1 MQNTTA
7 NYKLEINKP
16 SREFE
21 CKITIGNNI
30 YNNDEL
36 VNLTLEHTQPQ
47 EGFSIGDTISQS
59 LDLTLL
65 NRGDIIYSTSQIKV
79 EIGLKIGSTIEYIL
93 MGIFNIDDIEKTDY
107 TTKFTAY
114 DNMIKFETPYFS
126 SLGDKPT
133 LKQVVNELSKITGI
147 EFIGSL
153 PNYTVSKLG
162 GFTCREVLSYVASI
176 CGGNAVITR
185 DGKFTIK
192 SLSEIKKSIDGN
204 NYFDYKR
211 EEVKYKIGKI
221 SCQIDENNI
230 LYKGSTGTD
239 SMELGFENPWVTETI
254 LNDVYNKLNGLSYLG
269 YSMKWQGDLSLDP
282 YDIVTVTDIKN
293 VIRKIPILSQKIS
306 YTGGLTSEIGA
317 KGETKN
323 KNSFSNSGSIVNKVN
338 RAIIEQAIIKEALI
352 EKANIKDVE
361 AVSIRTQILEAK
373 TAKIEEAIIDV
384 AHISDLNA
392 INANIQNL
400 IATDAKFNNALINKA
415 DITEL
420 NAVVG
425 NINIINS
432 ELANIKTLV
441 NGNLSSENIQA
452 GGITS
457 DKLTIANGFITNAM
471 IANLDVSKINAGNIS
486 TNKFRIVSDNGGI
499 EIVGATQQFKDKNNK
514 IRIQMGQDAK
524 GNFNF
529 ILRGEDGTTTLIDH
543 TGIKEKAIADNLI
556 KGNMVATDAIG
567 EKQINYSSLITGL
580 NKDTNTQLIKASK
593 VAIDF
598 VGQSLEV
605 AFNSL
610 KNQADNA
617 KLLIENH
624 STTIGVMQGQINT
637 AINNTQIVKDGK
649 TILLK
654 DDYNRTVSKVD
665 SINSTIGT
673 HTTKINELTG
683 NITSVDTKV
692 NSIQRDLEGTKSTVS
707 SHTNLIDGLNS
718 KVSTQGSSIEQLKNQ
733 ITLKVNSTELT
744 TMKNELIGKIDSIE
758 IGGRNTLLNA
768 TGNLGNTNHWS
779 NVVLDINKKVEGC
792 NSFKITR
799 NNFANGNARYQGS
812 QTIDLS
818 RLSLK
823 ANDYITLSG
832 WVYVDSSINL
842 TGSSNEFAFRNYYN
856 SSSSFE
862 DLCVFKYTNVQ
873 KNTWTKFS
881 VTSKVTKDSYKAGA
895 LLLSISANGLIYV
908 SKLKL
913 EKGSKATDFT
923 LAPED
928 VDSAIGTKANKTDV
942 YVKSEVYTKA
952 QTDSAINIAKDS
964 INLGV
969 SQTYET
975 KTNVTSKI
983 NTAKTEA
990 VNTSKSYADN
1000 KKAEAIVQAGK
1011 DADSKVNSAKTELN
1025 NKIDL
1030 KASKTDVY
1038 TKSETYTKTET
1049 DSKIKVAKD
1058 EINLSV
1064 SNNYETKTNVENK
1077 LSNITT
1083 TLTNK
1088 IDGIQV
1094 GGTNIATET
1103 NKGVT
1108 GWGWGL
1114 QTGGKTITEVTEN
1127 GIRCCKMVRDSVAS
1141 TGWSFINYSRIGRN
1155 KYLPN
1160 RKYTVSF
1167 EVKASVVTS
1176 FYVGL
1181 KEGNSSNPLTG
1192 DTKTGNTVANTWTK
1206 LSATITTLSTLPS
1219 STSQVLYLNGMNSG
1233 TGVTYIFRNLVITE
1247 GTKATS
1253 WSPAPEDVQA
1263 SIDLKAEKTDVYSKS
1278 EVYTKSQTDSAINV
1292 AKDSINLGVSQ
1303 TYETKSNVTSKVNS
1317 AKTEAIN
1324 SAVATSKSYAD
1335 TKKAEAIST
1344 ASADTT
1350 NKVNSAKTELN
1361 TKIDGIQI
1369 GGRNLF
1375 LKSNIDQYGL
1385 GNWIGNSGGI
1395 GKVEGTFIDGTKTIK
1410 ITGYSGIQYNSFIKL
1425 KRNTTYVYSM
1435 MMKSS
1440 GSMIVNSSN
1449 PLHMWLNTS
1458 ETGGQH
1464 LEKVISASGKLEANK
1479 WTKVWVVF
1487 ETPNTQDVYYMKP
1500 FVYGID
1506 TNTVYISKVQ
1516 IEEGTKPTDWTP
1528 APEDIDSVIG
1538 TKANKTDVYA
1548 KSEVYTKDQT
1558 DSAIKVA
1565 KDEINLGVKNT
1576 YETKTNVENKISTA
1590 VNNVQIGGRNLAIGT
1605 SDSWKSAS
1613 GFSGETN
1620 YCVFRHVINT
1630 KTLNVGDR
1638 LTVSFMFKCE
1648 NLTNN
1653 NTARVIRIQGSGDV
1667 TGWNSGA
1674 FNSYNIPL
1682 DYSKPT
1688 QEIKINYT
1696 ITITADHLKNSKWNI
1711 NFRTDYITGGTIYLK
1726 ELLAEKGTK
1735 ASSWT
1740 PAPEDVDSAIDKK
1753 ANIVDVYKK
1762 SETYTKSETDSAIK
1776 VAKDNINLSVSQ
1788 TYETKTNVTSKV
1800 NTAKTEAVNTSKSYA
1815 DTKKTEAINSA
1826 NATTTE
1832 KLKSYSTT
1840 AQMNSAIQVA
1850 KDSITNTVS
1859 STYAK
1864 KADVESTYATKSS
1877 LTQTANNITASF
1889 KATGGYNLI
1898 ANSTGY
1904 NGTNL
1909 WSSTGATM
1917 GTAINNKIGGAT
1929 NKYMYLDNGTKT
1941 TESFAFSKRFK
1952 LKANTKY
1959 TLSGWFHNFT
1969 KCPSFDVF
1977 LLSST
1982 SVAQSDTGTSYTNA
1996 QTLIDA
2002 QNTSGSWKKF
2012 SVTFTTPASVISGY
2026 IRIDNNGY
2034 NSSGTNSNRVHWSA
2048 LMLNEG
2054 EEQPWSPHPDEI
2066 YNGSTVID
2074 ASGVTI
2080 NNGALTV
2087 KNKSGTTVLSG
2098 DSNGNLDITG
2108 TVKSQRGNMYVSL
2121 DYGGLTFQS
2130 AHNNEQLLRME
2141 TTSFTSNK
2149 DINGVDLNLAKQ
2161 GEYISFNHINKENL
2175 NNGWS
2180 SSDGRY
2186 NFMDFWSKDTT
2197 LGSKTYKKGIN
2208 VNSPMYVNKGLKLY
2222 SGTNFYADIDGAIS
2236 WNNGTGTVSNLL
2248 GMYGDNGAV
2257 LGYKSGESFNARF
2270 LVTEDSHPG
2279 TGDNLISW
2287 GNYNFNGY
2295 TFHNA
2300 NIVAKSLSVQGSK
2313 NCLQET
2319 KSYGARLINAYE
2331 TAEYYFGDIGFGQIN
2346 EEGVCYVDI
2355 DDVFLECVNTDA
2367 QYHVFTQIYN
2377 GKITSIERYK
2387 TYFIVKGEQNTEFS
2401 WELKAKRKGYEI
2413 NRLDLPDIETQGD
2426 EIDIF
2431 SFENEIETDEEDL
2444 MKELT
2449 FELENL
2455 LLKEHE
2461 KDE

>member
-153 PNYTVSKLG
+153 PNYTVSKLE

-176 CGGNAVITR
+176 CGGNAFITR
-185 DGKFTIK
+185 EGKFTIK

-269 YSMKWQGDLSLDP
+269 YSMKWQGDLSLDL

-323 KNSFSNSGSIVNKVN
+323 KNSFSSSGSIVNKVN

-384 AHISDLNA
+384 AHISDLNT

-400 IATDAKFNNALINKA
+400 IANDVKINNALINKA

-499 EIVGATQQFKDKNNK
+499 EIIGATQQFKDKNNK

-779 NVVLDINKKVEGC
+779 NVVLDTNKKVEGC

-928 VDSAIGTKANKTDV
+928 VDSEIGTKANKTDV
-942 YVKSEVYTKA
+942 YVKSEVYTKS

-975 KTNVTSKI
+975 KSNVESKI
-983 NTAKTEA
+983 TTAVNNVQVGGRNLAQGTSNIYTTAYSSFSGGTNTCPSLAKVLTDGLVVGDTVTVKLIYKYTNIVATSGQTAKCWIQGYGNSTIWNGGTFNSSAQKVLSGSGEHTFLYSFKITPEHLK
-990 VNTSKSYADN
+990 NSSWGTSIRHDYVQSGSVQWKMFKVEKGNKATDWTPAPEDIDSVIGTKANKSDVYV
-1000 KKAEAIVQAGK
+1000 KSE
-1011 DADSKVNSAKTELN
+1011 
-1025 NKIDL
+1025 
-1030 KASKTDVY
+1030 VY
-1038 TKSETYTKTET
+1038 TKAQT
-1049 DSKIKVAKD
+1049 DSAIKVAKD
-1058 EINLSV
+1058 SIELGVKNT
-1064 SNNYETKTNVENK
+1064 YETKTNVENK
-1077 LSNITT
+1077 IT
-1083 TLTNK
+1083 N
-1088 IDGIQV
+1088 
-1094 GGTNIATET
+1094 A
-1103 NKGVT
+1103 
-1108 GWGWGL
+1108 
-1114 QTGGKTITEVTEN
+1114 
-1127 GIRCCKMVRDSVAS
+1127 
-1141 TGWSFINYSRIGRN
+1141 
-1155 KYLPN
+1155 
-1160 RKYTVSF
+1160 
-1167 EVKASVVTS
+1167 
-1176 FYVGL
+1176 
-1181 KEGNSSNPLTG
+1181 
-1192 DTKTGNTVANTWTK
+1192 
-1206 LSATITTLSTLPS
+1206 
-1219 STSQVLYLNGMNSG
+1219 
-1233 TGVTYIFRNLVITE
+1233 
-1247 GTKATS
+1247 
-1253 WSPAPEDVQA
+1253 
-1263 SIDLKAEKTDVYSKS
+1263 
-1278 EVYTKSQTDSAINV
+1278 
-1292 AKDSINLGVSQ
+1292 
-1303 TYETKSNVTSKVNS
+1303 VNS
-1317 AKTEAIN
+1317 
-1324 SAVATSKSYAD
+1324 
-1335 TKKAEAIST
+1335 
-1344 ASADTT
+1344 
-1350 NKVNSAKTELN
+1350 
-1361 TKIDGIQI
+1361 IQL

-1385 GNWIGNSGGI
+1385 GNWIGNGGGI

-1410 ITGYSGIQYNSFIKL
+1410 VTGYSGIQYNSFIKL

-1464 LEKVISASGKLEANK
+1464 LEKVISASGNLEANK

-1500 FVYGID
+1500 FVYGIN

-1516 IEEGTKPTDWTP
+1516 IEEGTKCTDWTP
-1528 APEDIDSVIG
+1528 APEDIDSVIDS
-1538 TKANKTDVYA
+1538 KANKTDVYI
-1548 KSEVYTKDQT
+1548 KSEVYTKVQT
-1558 DSAIKVA
+1558 DSAINVA
-1565 KDEINLGVKNT
+1565 KDSINLSVSGT
-1576 YETKTNVENKISTA
+1576 YETKTNVESKI
-1590 VNNVQIGGRNLAIGT
+1590 
-1605 SDSWKSAS
+1605 
-1613 GFSGETN
+1613 
-1620 YCVFRHVINT
+1620 
-1630 KTLNVGDR
+1630 
-1638 LTVSFMFKCE
+1638 
-1648 NLTNN
+1648 
-1653 NTARVIRIQGSGDV
+1653 
-1667 TGWNSGA
+1667 
-1674 FNSYNIPL
+1674 
-1682 DYSKPT
+1682 
-1688 QEIKINYT
+1688 
-1696 ITITADHLKNSKWNI
+1696 
-1711 NFRTDYITGGTIYLK
+1711 
-1726 ELLAEKGTK
+1726 
-1735 ASSWT
+1735 
-1740 PAPEDVDSAIDKK
+1740 
-1753 ANIVDVYKK
+1753 
-1762 SETYTKSETDSAIK
+1762 
-1776 VAKDNINLSVSQ
+1776 
-1788 TYETKTNVTSKV
+1788 
-1800 NTAKTEAVNTSKSYA
+1800 NTAKAN
-1815 DTKKTEAINSA
+1815 AINSA
-1826 NATTTE
+1826 KSYTDGQITTVNKTITNKVSEIKATT
-1832 KLKSYSTT
+1832 
-1840 AQMNSAIQVA
+1840 
-1850 KDSITNTVS
+1850 DSISQKVS
-1859 STYAK
+1859 
-1864 KADVESTYATKSS
+1864 
-1877 LTQTANNITASF
+1877 
-1889 KATGGYNLI
+1889 
-1898 ANSTGY
+1898 
-1904 NGTNL
+1904 
-1909 WSSTGATM
+1909 
-1917 GTAINNKIGGAT
+1917 
-1929 NKYMYLDNGTKT
+1929 T
-1941 TESFAFSKRFK
+1941 TESKI
-1952 LKANTKY
+1952 T
-1959 TLSGWFHNFT
+1959 
-1969 KCPSFDVF
+1969 
-1977 LLSST
+1977 
-1982 SVAQSDTGTSYTNA
+1982 
-1996 QTLIDA
+1996 
-2002 QNTSGSWKKF
+2002 
-2012 SVTFTTPASVISGY
+2012 
-2026 IRIDNNGY
+2026 
-2034 NSSGTNSNRVHWSA
+2034 
-2048 LMLNEG
+2048 
-2054 EEQPWSPHPDEI
+2054 
-2066 YNGSTVID
+2066 
-2074 ASGVTI
+2074 TI
-2080 NNGALTV
+2080 NNNISGLTNRV
-2087 KNKSGTTVLSG
+2087 STAESKLTATSLTTTISSAISGGTSSISTTQFVMDKNGLTIKNGGLTIQNKAGTTVLNS
-2098 DSNGNLDITG
+2098 DTNGNLIFTG
-2108 TVKSQRGNMYVSL
+2108 TAKSQSGARWVGL
-2121 DYGGLTFQS
+2121 DSGGITFQDS
-2130 AHNNEQLLRME
+2130 QKNEQMLRIAISYFNE
-2141 TTSFTSNK
+2141 NR
-2149 DINGVDLNLAKQ
+2149 DINGVNLSLAKY
-2161 GEYISFNHINKENL
+2161 GDYIRISHIDKADL
-2175 NNGWS
+2175 TTGWS
-2180 SSDGRY
+2180 SSNTQY
-2186 NFMDFWSKDTT
+2186 NFMDFWSSDQIVD
-2197 LGSKTYKKGIN
+2197 GVAYKKGIN
-2208 VNSPMYVNKGLKLY
+2208 VYAPMYINKRLKLY
-2222 SGTNFYADIDGAIS
+2222 SGTNFLSEIDGAIS
-2236 WNNGTGTVSNLL
+2236 WNNGTGTINNLL

-2257 LGYKSGESFNARF
+2257 LGYKSGDSFNARF
-2270 LVTEDSHPG
+2270 LVSEVSHPG

-2287 GNYNFNGY
+2287 GNYNGNGY
-2295 TFHNA
+2295 TIHNF

-2331 TAEYYFGDIGFGQIN
+2331 TAEYFFGDLGFGKIN

-2401 WELKAKRKGYEI
+2401 WELKAKRKGYET

-2426 EIDIF
+2426 EIDPF

-2461 KDE
+2461 EDE

>member
-317 KGETKN
+317 KGESKN
-323 KNSFSNSGSIVNKVN
+323 KNNFSSSGSTTNKVN
-338 RAIIEQAIIKEALI
+338 RAVIEQAIIKEALI

-400 IATDAKFNNALINKA
+400 TANDVKINNALINKA

-420 NAVVG
+420 NAVIG

-457 DKLTIANGFITNAM
+457 DKLTIANGFITNSM

-514 IRIQMGQDAK
+514 VRIQMGQDAK

-779 NVVLDINKKVEGC
+779 NVVLDTNKKVEGC

-873 KNTWTKFS
+873 KNIWTKFS

-895 LLLSISANGLIYV
+895 LLLNISANGLIYV

-928 VDSAIGTKANKTDV
+928 IDSVIGTKANKTDV
-942 YVKSEVYTKA
+942 YA
-952 QTDSAINIAKDS
+952 
-964 INLGV
+964 
-969 SQTYET
+969 
-975 KTNVTSKI
+975 
-983 NTAKTEA
+983 
-990 VNTSKSYADN
+990 
-1000 KKAEAIVQAGK
+1000 
-1011 DADSKVNSAKTELN
+1011 
-1025 NKIDL
+1025 
-1030 KASKTDVY
+1030 
-1038 TKSETYTKTET
+1038 
-1049 DSKIKVAKD
+1049 
-1058 EINLSV
+1058 
-1064 SNNYETKTNVENK
+1064 
-1077 LSNITT
+1077 
-1083 TLTNK
+1083 
-1088 IDGIQV
+1088 
-1094 GGTNIATET
+1094 
-1103 NKGVT
+1103 
-1108 GWGWGL
+1108 
-1114 QTGGKTITEVTEN
+1114 
-1127 GIRCCKMVRDSVAS
+1127 
-1141 TGWSFINYSRIGRN
+1141 
-1155 KYLPN
+1155 
-1160 RKYTVSF
+1160 
-1167 EVKASVVTS
+1167 
-1176 FYVGL
+1176 
-1181 KEGNSSNPLTG
+1181 
-1192 DTKTGNTVANTWTK
+1192 
-1206 LSATITTLSTLPS
+1206 
-1219 STSQVLYLNGMNSG
+1219 
-1233 TGVTYIFRNLVITE
+1233 
-1247 GTKATS
+1247 
-1253 WSPAPEDVQA
+1253 
-1263 SIDLKAEKTDVYSKS
+1263 KS

-1303 TYETKSNVTSKVNS
+1303 TYETKTNVTSKVNT
-1317 AKTEAIN
+1317 AKTEAVN

-1344 ASADTT
+1344 ASTDAT

-1361 TKIDGIQI
+1361 TAI
-1369 GGRNLF
+1369 
-1375 LKSNIDQYGL
+1375 
-1385 GNWIGNSGGI
+1385 
-1395 GKVEGTFIDGTKTIK
+1395 
-1410 ITGYSGIQYNSFIKL
+1410 
-1425 KRNTTYVYSM
+1425 
-1435 MMKSS
+1435 
-1440 GSMIVNSSN
+1440 
-1449 PLHMWLNTS
+1449 
-1458 ETGGQH
+1458 
-1464 LEKVISASGKLEANK
+1464 NK
-1479 WTKVWVVF
+1479 
-1487 ETPNTQDVYYMKP
+1487 
-1500 FVYGID
+1500 
-1506 TNTVYISKVQ
+1506 
-1516 IEEGTKPTDWTP
+1516 
-1528 APEDIDSVIG
+1528 
-1538 TKANKTDVYA
+1538 KANSTDVYT
-1548 KSEVYTKDQT
+1548 KTEVYTKAQT

-1630 KTLNVGDR
+1630 KTLSVGDR

-1735 ASSWT
+1735 ASSWI

-1762 SETYTKSETDSAIK
+1762 SETYTKSETDSKINI
-1776 VAKDNINLSVSQ
+1776 AKDQINLSVSG
-1788 TYETKTNVTSKV
+1788 TYETKTNVESKI
-1800 NTAKTEAVNTSKSYA
+1800 NTAKAN
-1815 DTKKTEAINSA
+1815 AINSA
-1826 NATTTE
+1826 KSYTDGQITTVNKTITNKVSEIKATT
-1832 KLKSYSTT
+1832 
-1840 AQMNSAIQVA
+1840 
-1850 KDSITNTVS
+1850 DSISQKVS
-1859 STYAK
+1859 
-1864 KADVESTYATKSS
+1864 
-1877 LTQTANNITASF
+1877 
-1889 KATGGYNLI
+1889 
-1898 ANSTGY
+1898 
-1904 NGTNL
+1904 
-1909 WSSTGATM
+1909 
-1917 GTAINNKIGGAT
+1917 
-1929 NKYMYLDNGTKT
+1929 T
-1941 TESFAFSKRFK
+1941 TESKI
-1952 LKANTKY
+1952 T
-1959 TLSGWFHNFT
+1959 
-1969 KCPSFDVF
+1969 
-1977 LLSST
+1977 
-1982 SVAQSDTGTSYTNA
+1982 
-1996 QTLIDA
+1996 
-2002 QNTSGSWKKF
+2002 
-2012 SVTFTTPASVISGY
+2012 
-2026 IRIDNNGY
+2026 
-2034 NSSGTNSNRVHWSA
+2034 
-2048 LMLNEG
+2048 
-2054 EEQPWSPHPDEI
+2054 
-2066 YNGSTVID
+2066 
-2074 ASGVTI
+2074 TI
-2080 NNGALTV
+2080 NNNISGLTNRV
-2087 KNKSGTTVLSG
+2087 STAESKLTATSLTTTISSAISGGTSSISTTQFVMDKNGLTIKNGGLTIQNKAGTTVLNS
-2098 DSNGNLDITG
+2098 DTNGNLIFTG
-2108 TVKSQRGNMYVSL
+2108 TAKSQSGARWVGL
-2121 DYGGLTFQS
+2121 DSGGITFQDS
-2130 AHNNEQLLRME
+2130 QKNEQMLRIAISYFNE
-2141 TTSFTSNK
+2141 NR
-2149 DINGVDLNLAKQ
+2149 DINGVNLSLAKY
-2161 GEYISFNHINKENL
+2161 GDYIRISHIDKADL
-2175 NNGWS
+2175 TTGWS
-2180 SSDGRY
+2180 SSNTQY
-2186 NFMDFWSKDTT
+2186 NFMDFWSSDQIVD
-2197 LGSKTYKKGIN
+2197 GVAYKKGIN
-2208 VNSPMYVNKGLKLY
+2208 VYAPMYIHKRLKLY
-2222 SGTNFYADIDGAIS
+2222 SGTNFLSEIDGAIS
-2236 WNNGTGTVSNLL
+2236 WNNGTGTVNNLL

-2257 LGYKSGESFNARF
+2257 LGYKSGDSFNARF
-2270 LVTEDSHPG
+2270 LVSEVSHPG

-2287 GNYNFNGY
+2287 GNYNGNGY
-2295 TFHNA
+2295 TLHNF

-2331 TAEYYFGDIGFGQIN
+2331 TAEYFFGDLGFGKIN

-2461 KDE
+2461 EDE

>member
-7 NYKLEINKP
+7 DYKLEINKP
-16 SREFE
+16 SRSFE

-30 YNNDEL
+30 YTNEDL
-36 VNLTLEHTQPQ
+36 VNLTLEYTQPQ
-47 EGFSIGDTISQS
+47 EGFAIGNTISQS

-79 EIGLKIGSTIEYIL
+79 EIGLKIAAKIEYIL

-126 SLGDKPT
+126 ILGDKPT

-153 PNYTVSKLG
+153 PNYTVSKLE

-317 KGETKN
+317 KGESKN
-323 KNSFSNSGSIVNKVN
+323 KNNFSSSGSTTNKVN
-338 RAIIEQAIIKEALI
+338 RAVIEQAIIKEALI

-400 IATDAKFNNALINKA
+400 IANDVKINNALINKA

-514 IRIQMGQDAK
+514 VRIQMGQDAK

-692 NSIQRDLEGTKSTVS
+692 NSVQRDLEGTKSTVS
-707 SHTNLIDGLNS
+707 NHTNLIDGLNS

-768 TGNLGNTNHWS
+768 IGNLGNTNYWS
-779 NVVLDINKKVEGC
+779 NVVLDTNKKVEGC

-799 NNFANGNARYQGS
+799 NNFVNGNARYQGS

-862 DLCVFKYTNVQ
+862 DLCVFKYANVQ

-928 VDSAIGTKANKTDV
+928 IDSVIGTKANKTDV
-942 YVKSEVYTKA
+942 YA
-952 QTDSAINIAKDS
+952 
-964 INLGV
+964 
-969 SQTYET
+969 
-975 KTNVTSKI
+975 
-983 NTAKTEA
+983 
-990 VNTSKSYADN
+990 
-1000 KKAEAIVQAGK
+1000 
-1011 DADSKVNSAKTELN
+1011 
-1025 NKIDL
+1025 
-1030 KASKTDVY
+1030 
-1038 TKSETYTKTET
+1038 
-1049 DSKIKVAKD
+1049 
-1058 EINLSV
+1058 
-1064 SNNYETKTNVENK
+1064 
-1077 LSNITT
+1077 
-1083 TLTNK
+1083 
-1088 IDGIQV
+1088 
-1094 GGTNIATET
+1094 
-1103 NKGVT
+1103 
-1108 GWGWGL
+1108 
-1114 QTGGKTITEVTEN
+1114 
-1127 GIRCCKMVRDSVAS
+1127 
-1141 TGWSFINYSRIGRN
+1141 
-1155 KYLPN
+1155 
-1160 RKYTVSF
+1160 
-1167 EVKASVVTS
+1167 
-1176 FYVGL
+1176 
-1181 KEGNSSNPLTG
+1181 
-1192 DTKTGNTVANTWTK
+1192 
-1206 LSATITTLSTLPS
+1206 
-1219 STSQVLYLNGMNSG
+1219 
-1233 TGVTYIFRNLVITE
+1233 
-1247 GTKATS
+1247 
-1253 WSPAPEDVQA
+1253 
-1263 SIDLKAEKTDVYSKS
+1263 KS

-1303 TYETKSNVTSKVNS
+1303 TYETKTNVTSKVNT
-1317 AKTEAIN
+1317 AKTEAVN

-1344 ASADTT
+1344 ASTDAT

-1361 TKIDGIQI
+1361 TAI
-1369 GGRNLF
+1369 
-1375 LKSNIDQYGL
+1375 
-1385 GNWIGNSGGI
+1385 
-1395 GKVEGTFIDGTKTIK
+1395 
-1410 ITGYSGIQYNSFIKL
+1410 
-1425 KRNTTYVYSM
+1425 
-1435 MMKSS
+1435 
-1440 GSMIVNSSN
+1440 
-1449 PLHMWLNTS
+1449 
-1458 ETGGQH
+1458 
-1464 LEKVISASGKLEANK
+1464 NK
-1479 WTKVWVVF
+1479 
-1487 ETPNTQDVYYMKP
+1487 
-1500 FVYGID
+1500 
-1506 TNTVYISKVQ
+1506 
-1516 IEEGTKPTDWTP
+1516 
-1528 APEDIDSVIG
+1528 
-1538 TKANKTDVYA
+1538 KANSTDVYT
-1548 KSEVYTKDQT
+1548 KTEVYTKAQT

-1630 KTLNVGDR
+1630 KTLSVGDR

-1735 ASSWT
+1735 ASSWI

-1762 SETYTKSETDSAIK
+1762 SETYTKSETDSKINI
-1776 VAKDNINLSVSQ
+1776 AKDQINLSVSG
-1788 TYETKTNVTSKV
+1788 TYETKTNVESKI
-1800 NTAKTEAVNTSKSYA
+1800 NTAKAN
-1815 DTKKTEAINSA
+1815 AINSA
-1826 NATTTE
+1826 KSYTDGQITTVNKTITNKVSEIKATT
-1832 KLKSYSTT
+1832 
-1840 AQMNSAIQVA
+1840 
-1850 KDSITNTVS
+1850 DSIYQKVS
-1859 STYAK
+1859 
-1864 KADVESTYATKSS
+1864 
-1877 LTQTANNITASF
+1877 
-1889 KATGGYNLI
+1889 
-1898 ANSTGY
+1898 
-1904 NGTNL
+1904 
-1909 WSSTGATM
+1909 
-1917 GTAINNKIGGAT
+1917 
-1929 NKYMYLDNGTKT
+1929 T
-1941 TESFAFSKRFK
+1941 TESKI
-1952 LKANTKY
+1952 T
-1959 TLSGWFHNFT
+1959 
-1969 KCPSFDVF
+1969 
-1977 LLSST
+1977 
-1982 SVAQSDTGTSYTNA
+1982 
-1996 QTLIDA
+1996 
-2002 QNTSGSWKKF
+2002 
-2012 SVTFTTPASVISGY
+2012 
-2026 IRIDNNGY
+2026 
-2034 NSSGTNSNRVHWSA
+2034 
-2048 LMLNEG
+2048 
-2054 EEQPWSPHPDEI
+2054 
-2066 YNGSTVID
+2066 
-2074 ASGVTI
+2074 TI
-2080 NNGALTV
+2080 NNNISGLTNRV
-2087 KNKSGTTVLSG
+2087 STAESKLTATSLTTTISSAISGGTSSISTTQFVMDKNGLTIKNGGLIIQNKAGTTVLNS
-2098 DSNGNLDITG
+2098 DTNGNLIFTG
-2108 TVKSQRGNMYVSL
+2108 TAKSQSGARWVGL
-2121 DYGGLTFQS
+2121 DSGGITFQDS
-2130 AHNNEQLLRME
+2130 QKNEQMLRIAISYFNE
-2141 TTSFTSNK
+2141 NR
-2149 DINGVDLNLAKQ
+2149 DINGVNLSLAKY
-2161 GEYISFNHINKENL
+2161 GDYIRISHIDKADL
-2175 NNGWS
+2175 TTGWS
-2180 SSDGRY
+2180 SSNTQY
-2186 NFMDFWSKDTT
+2186 NFMDFWSSDQIVD
-2197 LGSKTYKKGIN
+2197 GVAYKKGIN
-2208 VNSPMYVNKGLKLY
+2208 VYAPMYINKRLKLY
-2222 SGTNFYADIDGAIS
+2222 SGTNFLSEIDGAIS
-2236 WNNGTGTVSNLL
+2236 WNNGTGTVNNLL

-2257 LGYKSGESFNARF
+2257 LGYKSGDSFNARF
-2270 LVTEDSHPG
+2270 LVSEVSHPG

-2287 GNYNFNGY
+2287 GNYNGNGY
-2295 TFHNA
+2295 TLHNF

-2331 TAEYYFGDIGFGQIN
+2331 TAEYFFGDLGFGKIN

-2367 QYHVFTQIYN
+2367 KYHVFTQIYN

-2461 KDE
+2461 EDE

>member
-153 PNYTVSKLG
+153 PNYTVSKLE

-352 EKANIKDVE
+352 EKANIKEVE

-514 IRIQMGQDAK
+514 VRIQMGQDAK

-567 EKQINYSSLITGL
+567 EKQINYSSLIIGL

-692 NSIQRDLEGTKSTVS
+692 NSVQRDLEGTKSTVS
-707 SHTNLIDGLNS
+707 NHTNLIDGLNS

-744 TMKNELIGKIDSIE
+744 TMKNDLIGKIDSIE

-779 NVVLDINKKVEGC
+779 NVVLDTNKKVEGC

-928 VDSAIGTKANKTDV
+928 IDSVIGTKANKTDV
-942 YVKSEVYTKA
+942 YA
-952 QTDSAINIAKDS
+952 
-964 INLGV
+964 
-969 SQTYET
+969 
-975 KTNVTSKI
+975 
-983 NTAKTEA
+983 
-990 VNTSKSYADN
+990 
-1000 KKAEAIVQAGK
+1000 
-1011 DADSKVNSAKTELN
+1011 
-1025 NKIDL
+1025 
-1030 KASKTDVY
+1030 
-1038 TKSETYTKTET
+1038 
-1049 DSKIKVAKD
+1049 
-1058 EINLSV
+1058 
-1064 SNNYETKTNVENK
+1064 
-1077 LSNITT
+1077 
-1083 TLTNK
+1083 
-1088 IDGIQV
+1088 
-1094 GGTNIATET
+1094 
-1103 NKGVT
+1103 
-1108 GWGWGL
+1108 
-1114 QTGGKTITEVTEN
+1114 
-1127 GIRCCKMVRDSVAS
+1127 
-1141 TGWSFINYSRIGRN
+1141 
-1155 KYLPN
+1155 
-1160 RKYTVSF
+1160 
-1167 EVKASVVTS
+1167 
-1176 FYVGL
+1176 
-1181 KEGNSSNPLTG
+1181 
-1192 DTKTGNTVANTWTK
+1192 
-1206 LSATITTLSTLPS
+1206 
-1219 STSQVLYLNGMNSG
+1219 
-1233 TGVTYIFRNLVITE
+1233 
-1247 GTKATS
+1247 
-1253 WSPAPEDVQA
+1253 
-1263 SIDLKAEKTDVYSKS
+1263 KS

-1303 TYETKSNVTSKVNS
+1303 TYETKTNVTSKVNT
-1317 AKTEAIN
+1317 AKTEAVN

-1344 ASADTT
+1344 ASTDAT
-1350 NKVNSAKTELN
+1350 NKVNYAKTELN
-1361 TKIDGIQI
+1361 TAI
-1369 GGRNLF
+1369 
-1375 LKSNIDQYGL
+1375 
-1385 GNWIGNSGGI
+1385 
-1395 GKVEGTFIDGTKTIK
+1395 
-1410 ITGYSGIQYNSFIKL
+1410 
-1425 KRNTTYVYSM
+1425 
-1435 MMKSS
+1435 
-1440 GSMIVNSSN
+1440 
-1449 PLHMWLNTS
+1449 
-1458 ETGGQH
+1458 
-1464 LEKVISASGKLEANK
+1464 NK
-1479 WTKVWVVF
+1479 
-1487 ETPNTQDVYYMKP
+1487 
-1500 FVYGID
+1500 
-1506 TNTVYISKVQ
+1506 
-1516 IEEGTKPTDWTP
+1516 
-1528 APEDIDSVIG
+1528 
-1538 TKANKTDVYA
+1538 KANSTDVYT
-1548 KSEVYTKDQT
+1548 KTEVYTKAQT

-1630 KTLNVGDR
+1630 KTLSVGDR

-1735 ASSWT
+1735 ASSWI

-1762 SETYTKSETDSAIK
+1762 SETYTKSETDSKINI
-1776 VAKDNINLSVSQ
+1776 AKDQINLSVSG
-1788 TYETKTNVTSKV
+1788 TYETKTNVESKI
-1800 NTAKTEAVNTSKSYA
+1800 NTAKAN
-1815 DTKKTEAINSA
+1815 AINSA
-1826 NATTTE
+1826 KSYTDGQITTVNKTITNKVSEIKATT
-1832 KLKSYSTT
+1832 
-1840 AQMNSAIQVA
+1840 
-1850 KDSITNTVS
+1850 DSISQKVS
-1859 STYAK
+1859 
-1864 KADVESTYATKSS
+1864 
-1877 LTQTANNITASF
+1877 
-1889 KATGGYNLI
+1889 
-1898 ANSTGY
+1898 
-1904 NGTNL
+1904 
-1909 WSSTGATM
+1909 
-1917 GTAINNKIGGAT
+1917 
-1929 NKYMYLDNGTKT
+1929 T
-1941 TESFAFSKRFK
+1941 TESKI
-1952 LKANTKY
+1952 T
-1959 TLSGWFHNFT
+1959 
-1969 KCPSFDVF
+1969 
-1977 LLSST
+1977 
-1982 SVAQSDTGTSYTNA
+1982 
-1996 QTLIDA
+1996 
-2002 QNTSGSWKKF
+2002 
-2012 SVTFTTPASVISGY
+2012 
-2026 IRIDNNGY
+2026 
-2034 NSSGTNSNRVHWSA
+2034 
-2048 LMLNEG
+2048 
-2054 EEQPWSPHPDEI
+2054 
-2066 YNGSTVID
+2066 
-2074 ASGVTI
+2074 TI
-2080 NNGALTV
+2080 NNNISGLTNRV
-2087 KNKSGTTVLSG
+2087 STAESKLTATSLTTTISSAISGGTSSISTTQFVMDKNGLTIKNGGLTIQNKAGTTVLNS
-2098 DSNGNLDITG
+2098 DTNGNLIFTG
-2108 TVKSQRGNMYVSL
+2108 TAKSQSGARWVGL
-2121 DYGGLTFQS
+2121 DSGGITFQDS
-2130 AHNNEQLLRME
+2130 QKNEQMLRIAISYFNE
-2141 TTSFTSNK
+2141 NR
-2149 DINGVDLNLAKQ
+2149 DINGVNLSLAKY
-2161 GEYISFNHINKENL
+2161 GDYIRISHIDKADL
-2175 NNGWS
+2175 TIGWS
-2180 SSDGRY
+2180 SSNTQY
-2186 NFMDFWSKDTT
+2186 NFMDFWSSDQIVD
-2197 LGSKTYKKGIN
+2197 GVAYKKGIN
-2208 VNSPMYVNKGLKLY
+2208 VYAPMYINKRLKLY
-2222 SGTNFYADIDGAIS
+2222 SGTNFLSEIDGAIS
-2236 WNNGTGTVSNLL
+2236 WNNGTGTINNLL

-2257 LGYKSGESFNARF
+2257 LGYKSGDSFNARF
-2270 LVTEDSHPG
+2270 LVSEVSHPG

-2287 GNYNFNGY
+2287 GNYNGNGY
-2295 TFHNA
+2295 TIHNF

-2331 TAEYYFGDIGFGQIN
+2331 TAEYFFGDLGFGKIN

-2401 WELKAKRKGYEI
+2401 WELKAKRKGYET

-2426 EIDIF
+2426 EIDPF

-2461 KDE
+2461 EDE

>member
-153 PNYTVSKLG
+153 PNYTVSKLE

-317 KGETKN
+317 KGESKN
-323 KNSFSNSGSIVNKVN
+323 KNNFSSSGSTTNKVN
-338 RAIIEQAIIKEALI
+338 RAVIEQAIIKEALI

-400 IATDAKFNNALINKA
+400 IANDVKINNALINKA

-499 EIVGATQQFKDKNNK
+499 EIVGSTQQFKDKNNK
-514 IRIQMGQDAK
+514 VRIQMGQDAK

-580 NKDTNTQLIKASK
+580 NKDTDTQLIKASK

-637 AINNTQIVKDGK
+637 VINNTQIVKDGK

-779 NVVLDINKKVEGC
+779 NVVLDTNKKVEGC

-928 VDSAIGTKANKTDV
+928 VDSEIGTKANKTDV
-942 YVKSEVYTKA
+942 YVKSEVYTKS

-975 KTNVTSKI
+975 KSNVESKI
-983 NTAKTEA
+983 TTA
-990 VNTSKSYADN
+990 VN
-1000 KKAEAIVQAGK
+1000 
-1011 DADSKVNSAKTELN
+1011 
-1025 NKIDL
+1025 
-1030 KASKTDVY
+1030 
-1038 TKSETYTKTET
+1038 
-1049 DSKIKVAKD
+1049 
-1058 EINLSV
+1058 
-1064 SNNYETKTNVENK
+1064 NV
-1077 LSNITT
+1077 
-1083 TLTNK
+1083 
-1088 IDGIQV
+1088 QV
-1094 GGTNIATET
+1094 GGRNLAQGTSNIYTTAYSSFSGGTNTCPSLAKVLTDGLVVGDTVTVKLIYKYTNIVATS
-1103 NKGVT
+1103 G
-1108 GWGWGL
+1108 
-1114 QTGGKTITEVTEN
+1114 QTAKCWIQG
-1127 GIRCCKMVRDSVAS
+1127 
-1141 TGWSFINYSRIGRN
+1141 Y
-1155 KYLPN
+1155 
-1160 RKYTVSF
+1160 
-1167 EVKASVVTS
+1167 
-1176 FYVGL
+1176 
-1181 KEGNSSNPLTG
+1181 GNSTIWNGGTFNSSAQKVLSGSGEHTFLYSFKITPEHLKNSSWGTSIRHDYVQSG
-1192 DTKTGNTVANTWTK
+1192 SVQWKMFKVEKGN
-1206 LSATITTLSTLPS
+1206 
-1219 STSQVLYLNGMNSG
+1219 
-1233 TGVTYIFRNLVITE
+1233 
-1247 GTKATS
+1247 KATD
-1253 WSPAPEDVQA
+1253 WIPAPED
-1263 SIDLKAEKTDVYSKS
+1263 IDSVIGTKANKSDVYVKS
-1278 EVYTKSQTDSAINV
+1278 EVYTKAQTDSAIKV
-1292 AKDSINLGVSQ
+1292 AKDSIELGVKN
-1303 TYETKSNVTSKVNS
+1303 TYETKTDVENKITNAVNS
-1317 AKTEAIN
+1317 
-1324 SAVATSKSYAD
+1324 
-1335 TKKAEAIST
+1335 
-1344 ASADTT
+1344 
-1350 NKVNSAKTELN
+1350 
-1361 TKIDGIQI
+1361 IQL

-1385 GNWIGNSGGI
+1385 GNWIGNGGGI

-1410 ITGYSGIQYNSFIKL
+1410 VTGYSGIQYNSFIKL

-1464 LEKVISASGKLEANK
+1464 LEKVISASGNLEANK

-1500 FVYGID
+1500 FVYGIN

-1516 IEEGTKPTDWTP
+1516 IEEGTKCTDWTP
-1528 APEDIDSVIG
+1528 APEDIDSVIDS
-1538 TKANKTDVYA
+1538 KANKTDVYT
-1548 KSEVYTKDQT
+1548 KSEVYTKVQT
-1558 DSAIKVA
+1558 DSAINVA
-1565 KDEINLGVKNT
+1565 KDSINLSVSGT
-1576 YETKTNVENKISTA
+1576 YETKTNVESKI
-1590 VNNVQIGGRNLAIGT
+1590 
-1605 SDSWKSAS
+1605 
-1613 GFSGETN
+1613 
-1620 YCVFRHVINT
+1620 
-1630 KTLNVGDR
+1630 
-1638 LTVSFMFKCE
+1638 
-1648 NLTNN
+1648 
-1653 NTARVIRIQGSGDV
+1653 
-1667 TGWNSGA
+1667 
-1674 FNSYNIPL
+1674 
-1682 DYSKPT
+1682 
-1688 QEIKINYT
+1688 
-1696 ITITADHLKNSKWNI
+1696 
-1711 NFRTDYITGGTIYLK
+1711 
-1726 ELLAEKGTK
+1726 
-1735 ASSWT
+1735 
-1740 PAPEDVDSAIDKK
+1740 
-1753 ANIVDVYKK
+1753 
-1762 SETYTKSETDSAIK
+1762 
-1776 VAKDNINLSVSQ
+1776 
-1788 TYETKTNVTSKV
+1788 
-1800 NTAKTEAVNTSKSYA
+1800 NTAKAN
-1815 DTKKTEAINSA
+1815 AINSA
-1826 NATTTE
+1826 KSYTDGQITTVNKTITNKVSEIKATT
-1832 KLKSYSTT
+1832 
-1840 AQMNSAIQVA
+1840 
-1850 KDSITNTVS
+1850 DSIYQKVS
-1859 STYAK
+1859 
-1864 KADVESTYATKSS
+1864 
-1877 LTQTANNITASF
+1877 
-1889 KATGGYNLI
+1889 
-1898 ANSTGY
+1898 
-1904 NGTNL
+1904 
-1909 WSSTGATM
+1909 
-1917 GTAINNKIGGAT
+1917 
-1929 NKYMYLDNGTKT
+1929 T
-1941 TESFAFSKRFK
+1941 TESKI
-1952 LKANTKY
+1952 T
-1959 TLSGWFHNFT
+1959 
-1969 KCPSFDVF
+1969 
-1977 LLSST
+1977 
-1982 SVAQSDTGTSYTNA
+1982 
-1996 QTLIDA
+1996 
-2002 QNTSGSWKKF
+2002 
-2012 SVTFTTPASVISGY
+2012 
-2026 IRIDNNGY
+2026 
-2034 NSSGTNSNRVHWSA
+2034 
-2048 LMLNEG
+2048 
-2054 EEQPWSPHPDEI
+2054 
-2066 YNGSTVID
+2066 
-2074 ASGVTI
+2074 TI
-2080 NNGALTV
+2080 NNNISGLTNRV
-2087 KNKSGTTVLSG
+2087 STAESKLTATSLTTTISSAISGGTSSISTTQFVMDKNGLTIKNGGLIIQNKAGTTVLNS
-2098 DSNGNLDITG
+2098 DTNGNLIFTG
-2108 TVKSQRGNMYVSL
+2108 TAKSQSGARWVGL
-2121 DYGGLTFQS
+2121 DSGGITFQDS
-2130 AHNNEQLLRME
+2130 QKNEQMLRIAISYFNE
-2141 TTSFTSNK
+2141 NR
-2149 DINGVDLNLAKQ
+2149 DINGVNLSLAKY
-2161 GEYISFNHINKENL
+2161 GDYIRISHIDKADL
-2175 NNGWS
+2175 TTGWS
-2180 SSDGRY
+2180 SSNTQY
-2186 NFMDFWSKDTT
+2186 NFMDFWSSDQIVD
-2197 LGSKTYKKGIN
+2197 GVAYKKGIN
-2208 VNSPMYVNKGLKLY
+2208 VYAPMYINKRLKLY
-2222 SGTNFYADIDGAIS
+2222 SGTNFLSEIDGAIS
-2236 WNNGTGTVSNLL
+2236 WNNGTGTVNNLL

-2257 LGYKSGESFNARF
+2257 LGYKSGDSFNARF
-2270 LVTEDSHPG
+2270 LVSEVSHPG

-2287 GNYNFNGY
+2287 GNYNGNGY
-2295 TFHNA
+2295 TLHNF

-2331 TAEYYFGDIGFGQIN
+2331 TAEYFFGDLGFGKIN

>member
-153 PNYTVSKLG
+153 PNYTVSKLE

-254 LNDVYNKLNGLSYLG
+254 LNDLYNKLNGLSYLG

-317 KGETKN
+317 KGESKN
-323 KNSFSNSGSIVNKVN
+323 KNNFSSSGSTTNKVN
-338 RAIIEQAIIKEALI
+338 RAVIEQAIIKEALI

-400 IATDAKFNNALINKA
+400 IANDVKINNALINKA

-514 IRIQMGQDAK
+514 VRIQMGQDAK

-683 NITSVDTKV
+683 NITSVDTKF

-744 TMKNELIGKIDSIE
+744 TMKNELIGKFDSIE

-779 NVVLDINKKVEGC
+779 NVVLDTNKKVEGC

-928 VDSAIGTKANKTDV
+928 IDLAIDKKANTVDV
-942 YVKSEVYTKA
+942 YKKSETYIKSE
-952 QTDSAINIAKDS
+952 TDSKINVAKDS

-990 VNTSKSYADN
+990 VNTSKSYADAKKTEAITSANNYADN

-1011 DADSKVNSAKTELN
+1011 DADSKVASAKTELN
-1025 NKIDL
+1025 GKIDS
-1030 KASKTDVY
+1030 KANKTDVY
-1038 TKSETYTKTET
+1038 TKSETYTKAQT
-1049 DSKIKVAKD
+1049 DSAIKVAKD
-1058 EINLSV
+1058 SIELGVKNT
-1064 SNNYETKTNVENK
+1064 YETKTNVESK
-1077 LSNITT
+1077 ITT
-1083 TLTNK
+1083 DVNNV
-1088 IDGIQV
+1088 QV
-1094 GGTNIATET
+1094 GGRNLLKDTSKELKSVTFGGWDYYFSNNITSWEKNKTLTGNIYLKPTEQDASCMLHVRYKDSSYKQYRG
-1103 NKGVT
+1103 NIISA
-1108 GWGWGL
+1108 
-1114 QTGGKTITEVTEN
+1114 GKEGYSTVTITVPN
-1127 GIRCCKMVRDSVAS
+1127 SDDISHIQFSIRH
-1141 TGWSFINYSRIGRN
+1141 
-1155 KYLPN
+1155 
-1160 RKYTVSF
+1160 
-1167 EVKASVVTS
+1167 
-1176 FYVGL
+1176 
-1181 KEGNSSNPLTG
+1181 
-1192 DTKTGNTVANTWTK
+1192 
-1206 LSATITTLSTLPS
+1206 SAS
-1219 STSQVLYLNGMNSG
+1219 STPKDVVYYKEAKVEKGN
-1233 TGVTYIFRNLVITE
+1233 
-1247 GTKATS
+1247 KATD
-1253 WSPAPEDVQA
+1253 WTPAPEDINA
-1263 SIDLKAEKTDVYSKS
+1263 EIGTKANKTDVYTKS

-1292 AKDSINLGVSQ
+1292 AKDSINLSVS
-1303 TYETKSNVTSKVNS
+1303 
-1317 AKTEAIN
+1317 
-1324 SAVATSKSYAD
+1324 
-1335 TKKAEAIST
+1335 
-1344 ASADTT
+1344 
-1350 NKVNSAKTELN
+1350 
-1361 TKIDGIQI
+1361 G
-1369 GGRNLF
+1369 
-1375 LKSNIDQYGL
+1375 
-1385 GNWIGNSGGI
+1385 
-1395 GKVEGTFIDGTKTIK
+1395 
-1410 ITGYSGIQYNSFIKL
+1410 
-1425 KRNTTYVYSM
+1425 
-1435 MMKSS
+1435 
-1440 GSMIVNSSN
+1440 
-1449 PLHMWLNTS
+1449 
-1458 ETGGQH
+1458 
-1464 LEKVISASGKLEANK
+1464 
-1479 WTKVWVVF
+1479 
-1487 ETPNTQDVYYMKP
+1487 
-1500 FVYGID
+1500 
-1506 TNTVYISKVQ
+1506 
-1516 IEEGTKPTDWTP
+1516 
-1528 APEDIDSVIG
+1528 
-1538 TKANKTDVYA
+1538 
-1548 KSEVYTKDQT
+1548 
-1558 DSAIKVA
+1558 
-1565 KDEINLGVKNT
+1565 T
-1576 YETKTNVENKISTA
+1576 YETKTNVESKI
-1590 VNNVQIGGRNLAIGT
+1590 
-1605 SDSWKSAS
+1605 
-1613 GFSGETN
+1613 
-1620 YCVFRHVINT
+1620 
-1630 KTLNVGDR
+1630 
-1638 LTVSFMFKCE
+1638 
-1648 NLTNN
+1648 
-1653 NTARVIRIQGSGDV
+1653 
-1667 TGWNSGA
+1667 
-1674 FNSYNIPL
+1674 
-1682 DYSKPT
+1682 
-1688 QEIKINYT
+1688 
-1696 ITITADHLKNSKWNI
+1696 
-1711 NFRTDYITGGTIYLK
+1711 
-1726 ELLAEKGTK
+1726 
-1735 ASSWT
+1735 
-1740 PAPEDVDSAIDKK
+1740 
-1753 ANIVDVYKK
+1753 
-1762 SETYTKSETDSAIK
+1762 
-1776 VAKDNINLSVSQ
+1776 
-1788 TYETKTNVTSKV
+1788 
-1800 NTAKTEAVNTSKSYA
+1800 NTAKAN
-1815 DTKKTEAINSA
+1815 AINSA
-1826 NATTTE
+1826 KSYTDGQITTVNKTITNKVAEIKATT
-1832 KLKSYSTT
+1832 
-1840 AQMNSAIQVA
+1840 
-1850 KDSITNTVS
+1850 DSISQKVS
-1859 STYAK
+1859 
-1864 KADVESTYATKSS
+1864 
-1877 LTQTANNITASF
+1877 
-1889 KATGGYNLI
+1889 
-1898 ANSTGY
+1898 
-1904 NGTNL
+1904 
-1909 WSSTGATM
+1909 
-1917 GTAINNKIGGAT
+1917 
-1929 NKYMYLDNGTKT
+1929 T
-1941 TESFAFSKRFK
+1941 TESKITTINNNISGLTNRVSTAESK
-1952 LKANTKY
+1952 LTATSL
-1959 TLSGWFHNFT
+1959 TTTISSAISG
-1969 KCPSFDVF
+1969 
-1977 LLSST
+1977 
-1982 SVAQSDTGTSYTNA
+1982 GTSSISTTQFIMDKN
-1996 QTLIDA
+1996 
-2002 QNTSGSWKKF
+2002 G
-2012 SVTFTTPASVISGY
+2012 FTIK
-2026 IRIDNNGY
+2026 
-2034 NSSGTNSNRVHWSA
+2034 
-2048 LMLNEG
+2048 
-2054 EEQPWSPHPDEI
+2054 
-2066 YNGSTVID
+2066 
-2074 ASGVTI
+2074 
-2080 NNGALTV
+2080 NGALTIQ
-2087 KNKSGTTVLSG
+2087 NKAGTTVLNS
-2098 DSNGNLDITG
+2098 DTNGNLIFTG
-2108 TVKSQRGNMYVSL
+2108 IAKSQSGARWVGL
-2121 DYGGLTFQS
+2121 DSGGITFQDS
-2130 AHNNEQLLRME
+2130 QKNEQMLRIAISYFNE
-2141 TTSFTSNK
+2141 NR
-2149 DINGVDLNLAKQ
+2149 DINGVNLSLAKY
-2161 GEYISFNHINKENL
+2161 GDYIRISHIDKADL
-2175 NNGWS
+2175 TTGWS
-2180 SSDGRY
+2180 SSNTQY
-2186 NFMDFWSKDTT
+2186 NFMDFWSSDQIVD
-2197 LGSKTYKKGIN
+2197 GVAYKKGIN
-2208 VNSPMYVNKGLKLY
+2208 VYAPMYINKRLKLY
-2222 SGTNFYADIDGAIS
+2222 SGTNFLSEIDGAIS
-2236 WNNGTGTVSNLL
+2236 WNNGTGTINNLL

-2270 LVTEDSHPG
+2270 LVSEASHPG

-2287 GNYNFNGY
+2287 GNYNFNGW

-2300 NIVAKSLSVQGSK
+2300 NIVAKSLSVNGSK

-2319 KSYGARLINAYE
+2319 KNYGSRLINAYE
-2331 TAEYYFGDIGFGQIN
+2331 TAEYYFGDLGFGRIN
-2346 EEGVCYVDI
+2346 EDGECYLEI
-2355 DDVFLECVNTDA
+2355 DDIFLECVNTNLA
-2367 QYHVFTQIYN
+2367 YHVFTQIYN

-2413 NRLDLPDIETQGD
+2413 NRLDLPDIETKGD
-2426 EIDIF
+2426 EVDIF

-2461 KDE
+2461 EDE

>member
-7 NYKLEINKP
+7 DYKLEINKP
-16 SREFE
+16 SRSFE

-30 YNNDEL
+30 YTNEDL
-36 VNLTLEHTQPQ
+36 VNLTLEYTQPQ
-47 EGFSIGDTISQS
+47 EGFAIGNTISQS

-79 EIGLKIGSTIEYIL
+79 EIGLKIAAKIEYIL

-126 SLGDKPT
+126 ILGDKPT

-153 PNYTVSKLG
+153 PNYTVSKLE

-317 KGETKN
+317 KGESKN
-323 KNSFSNSGSIVNKVN
+323 KNNFSSSGSTTNKVN
-338 RAIIEQAIIKEALI
+338 RAVIEQAIIKEALI

-400 IATDAKFNNALINKA
+400 IANDVKINNALINKA

-514 IRIQMGQDAK
+514 VRIQMGQDAK

-768 TGNLGNTNHWS
+768 TGNLGNTNYWS
-779 NVVLDINKKVEGC
+779 NVVLDTNKKVEGC

-856 SSSSFE
+856 SSASFE
-862 DLCVFKYTNVQ
+862 DLCVFKYANIQ

-990 VNTSKSYADN
+990 VN
-1000 KKAEAIVQAGK
+1000 I
-1011 DADSKVNSAKTELN
+1011 
-1025 NKIDL
+1025 
-1030 KASKTDVY
+1030 
-1038 TKSETYTKTET
+1038 
-1049 DSKIKVAKD
+1049 
-1058 EINLSV
+1058 
-1064 SNNYETKTNVENK
+1064 
-1077 LSNITT
+1077 
-1083 TLTNK
+1083 
-1088 IDGIQV
+1088 
-1094 GGTNIATET
+1094 
-1103 NKGVT
+1103 
-1108 GWGWGL
+1108 
-1114 QTGGKTITEVTEN
+1114 
-1127 GIRCCKMVRDSVAS
+1127 
-1141 TGWSFINYSRIGRN
+1141 
-1155 KYLPN
+1155 
-1160 RKYTVSF
+1160 
-1167 EVKASVVTS
+1167 
-1176 FYVGL
+1176 
-1181 KEGNSSNPLTG
+1181 
-1192 DTKTGNTVANTWTK
+1192 
-1206 LSATITTLSTLPS
+1206 
-1219 STSQVLYLNGMNSG
+1219 
-1233 TGVTYIFRNLVITE
+1233 
-1247 GTKATS
+1247 
-1253 WSPAPEDVQA
+1253 
-1263 SIDLKAEKTDVYSKS
+1263 
-1278 EVYTKSQTDSAINV
+1278 
-1292 AKDSINLGVSQ
+1292 
-1303 TYETKSNVTSKVNS
+1303 
-1317 AKTEAIN
+1317 
-1324 SAVATSKSYAD
+1324 
-1335 TKKAEAIST
+1335 
-1344 ASADTT
+1344 
-1350 NKVNSAKTELN
+1350 
-1361 TKIDGIQI
+1361 
-1369 GGRNLF
+1369 
-1375 LKSNIDQYGL
+1375 
-1385 GNWIGNSGGI
+1385 
-1395 GKVEGTFIDGTKTIK
+1395 
-1410 ITGYSGIQYNSFIKL
+1410 
-1425 KRNTTYVYSM
+1425 
-1435 MMKSS
+1435 
-1440 GSMIVNSSN
+1440 
-1449 PLHMWLNTS
+1449 
-1458 ETGGQH
+1458 
-1464 LEKVISASGKLEANK
+1464 
-1479 WTKVWVVF
+1479 
-1487 ETPNTQDVYYMKP
+1487 
-1500 FVYGID
+1500 
-1506 TNTVYISKVQ
+1506 
-1516 IEEGTKPTDWTP
+1516 
-1528 APEDIDSVIG
+1528 
-1538 TKANKTDVYA
+1538 
-1548 KSEVYTKDQT
+1548 
-1558 DSAIKVA
+1558 
-1565 KDEINLGVKNT
+1565 
-1576 YETKTNVENKISTA
+1576 
-1590 VNNVQIGGRNLAIGT
+1590 
-1605 SDSWKSAS
+1605 
-1613 GFSGETN
+1613 
-1620 YCVFRHVINT
+1620 
-1630 KTLNVGDR
+1630 
-1638 LTVSFMFKCE
+1638 
-1648 NLTNN
+1648 
-1653 NTARVIRIQGSGDV
+1653 
-1667 TGWNSGA
+1667 
-1674 FNSYNIPL
+1674 
-1682 DYSKPT
+1682 
-1688 QEIKINYT
+1688 
-1696 ITITADHLKNSKWNI
+1696 
-1711 NFRTDYITGGTIYLK
+1711 
-1726 ELLAEKGTK
+1726 
-1735 ASSWT
+1735 
-1740 PAPEDVDSAIDKK
+1740 
-1753 ANIVDVYKK
+1753 
-1762 SETYTKSETDSAIK
+1762 
-1776 VAKDNINLSVSQ
+1776 
-1788 TYETKTNVTSKV
+1788 
-1800 NTAKTEAVNTSKSYA
+1800 SKSYA

-1889 KATGGYNLI
+1889 KASGGYNLI

-1904 NGTNL
+1904 NGTKL
-1909 WSSTGATM
+1909 WTSGGATM
-1917 GTAINNKIGGAT
+1917 GTATNNNIGGAT
-1929 NKYMYLDNGTKT
+1929 NMYMYLDNGTKT

-1996 QTLIDA
+1996 QTLISS

-2087 KNKSGTTVLSG
+2087 KNNSGATVLRG

-2108 TVKSQRGNMYVSL
+2108 TVKSQKGNMYVSL

-2270 LVTEDSHPG
+2270 LVTEASHPG

-2287 GNYNFNGY
+2287 GNYNFNGW

-2319 KSYGARLINAYE
+2319 KNYGSRLINAYE
-2331 TAEYYFGDIGFGQIN
+2331 TAEYYFGDLGFGKIN

-2387 TYFIVKGEQNTEFS
+2387 TYFIVKGEPNTEFS

-2461 KDE
+2461 EDE

>member
-153 PNYTVSKLG
+153 PNYTVSKLE

-211 EEVKYKIGKI
+211 EEVKYK
-221 SCQIDENNI
+221 IDENNI

-779 NVVLDINKKVEGC
+779 NVVLDTNKKVEGC

-928 VDSAIGTKANKTDV
+928 VDSEIGTKANKTDV
-942 YVKSEVYTKA
+942 YVKSEVYTKS

-975 KTNVTSKI
+975 KSNVESKI
-983 NTAKTEA
+983 TTAVNNVQVGGRNLAQGTSNIYTTAYSSFSGGTNTCPSLAKVLTDGLVVGDTVTVKLIYKYTNIVATSGQTAKCWIQGYGNSTIWNGGTFNSSAQKVLSGSGEHTFLYSFKITPEHLK
-990 VNTSKSYADN
+990 NSSWGTSIRHDYVQSGSVQWKMFKVEKGNKATDWTPAPEDIDSVIGTKANKSDVYV
-1000 KKAEAIVQAGK
+1000 KSE
-1011 DADSKVNSAKTELN
+1011 
-1025 NKIDL
+1025 
-1030 KASKTDVY
+1030 VY
-1038 TKSETYTKTET
+1038 TKAQT
-1049 DSKIKVAKD
+1049 DSAIKVAKD
-1058 EINLSV
+1058 SIELGVKNT
-1064 SNNYETKTNVENK
+1064 YETKTNVENK
-1077 LSNITT
+1077 IT
-1083 TLTNK
+1083 N
-1088 IDGIQV
+1088 
-1094 GGTNIATET
+1094 A
-1103 NKGVT
+1103 
-1108 GWGWGL
+1108 
-1114 QTGGKTITEVTEN
+1114 
-1127 GIRCCKMVRDSVAS
+1127 
-1141 TGWSFINYSRIGRN
+1141 
-1155 KYLPN
+1155 
-1160 RKYTVSF
+1160 
-1167 EVKASVVTS
+1167 
-1176 FYVGL
+1176 
-1181 KEGNSSNPLTG
+1181 
-1192 DTKTGNTVANTWTK
+1192 
-1206 LSATITTLSTLPS
+1206 
-1219 STSQVLYLNGMNSG
+1219 
-1233 TGVTYIFRNLVITE
+1233 
-1247 GTKATS
+1247 
-1253 WSPAPEDVQA
+1253 
-1263 SIDLKAEKTDVYSKS
+1263 
-1278 EVYTKSQTDSAINV
+1278 
-1292 AKDSINLGVSQ
+1292 
-1303 TYETKSNVTSKVNS
+1303 VNS
-1317 AKTEAIN
+1317 
-1324 SAVATSKSYAD
+1324 
-1335 TKKAEAIST
+1335 
-1344 ASADTT
+1344 
-1350 NKVNSAKTELN
+1350 
-1361 TKIDGIQI
+1361 IQL

-1385 GNWIGNSGGI
+1385 GNWIGNGGGI

-1410 ITGYSGIQYNSFIKL
+1410 VTGYSGIQYNSFIKL

-1464 LEKVISASGKLEANK
+1464 LEKVISASGNLEANK

-1500 FVYGID
+1500 FVYGIN

-1516 IEEGTKPTDWTP
+1516 IEEGTKCTDWTP
-1528 APEDIDSVIG
+1528 APEDIDSVIDS
-1538 TKANKTDVYA
+1538 KANKTDVYT
-1548 KSEVYTKDQT
+1548 KSEVYTKVQT
-1558 DSAIKVA
+1558 DSAINVA
-1565 KDEINLGVKNT
+1565 KDSINLSVSGT
-1576 YETKTNVENKISTA
+1576 YETKTNVESKINTAKANAINSAKSYTDGQITTVNKTITNKVSEIKATTDSISQKVSTTESKITTINNNISGLTNRVSTA
-1590 VNNVQIGGRNLAIGT
+1590 ESKLTAT
-1605 SDSWKSAS
+1605 SLTTTISSA
-1613 GFSGETN
+1613 
-1620 YCVFRHVINT
+1620 
-1630 KTLNVGDR
+1630 
-1638 LTVSFMFKCE
+1638 
-1648 NLTNN
+1648 
-1653 NTARVIRIQGSGDV
+1653 
-1667 TGWNSGA
+1667 
-1674 FNSYNIPL
+1674 
-1682 DYSKPT
+1682 
-1688 QEIKINYT
+1688 
-1696 ITITADHLKNSKWNI
+1696 
-1711 NFRTDYITGGTIYLK
+1711 ITGGT
-1726 ELLAEKGTK
+1726 
-1735 ASSWT
+1735 SS
-1740 PAPEDVDSAIDKK
+1740 I
-1753 ANIVDVYKK
+1753 
-1762 SETYTKSETDSAIK
+1762 
-1776 VAKDNINLSVSQ
+1776 
-1788 TYETKTNVTSKV
+1788 
-1800 NTAKTEAVNTSKSYA
+1800 
-1815 DTKKTEAINSA
+1815 
-1826 NATTTE
+1826 
-1832 KLKSYSTT
+1832 STT
-1840 AQMNSAIQVA
+1840 QFVMDKNG
-1850 KDSITNTVS
+1850 
-1859 STYAK
+1859 
-1864 KADVESTYATKSS
+1864 
-1877 LTQTANNITASF
+1877 LTI
-1889 KATGGYNLI
+1889 K
-1898 ANSTGY
+1898 
-1904 NGTNL
+1904 
-1909 WSSTGATM
+1909 
-1917 GTAINNKIGGAT
+1917 
-1929 NKYMYLDNGTKT
+1929 
-1941 TESFAFSKRFK
+1941 
-1952 LKANTKY
+1952 
-1959 TLSGWFHNFT
+1959 
-1969 KCPSFDVF
+1969 
-1977 LLSST
+1977 
-1982 SVAQSDTGTSYTNA
+1982 
-1996 QTLIDA
+1996 
-2002 QNTSGSWKKF
+2002 
-2012 SVTFTTPASVISGY
+2012 
-2026 IRIDNNGY
+2026 
-2034 NSSGTNSNRVHWSA
+2034 
-2048 LMLNEG
+2048 
-2054 EEQPWSPHPDEI
+2054 
-2066 YNGSTVID
+2066 
-2074 ASGVTI
+2074 
-2080 NNGALTV
+2080 NGALTIQ
-2087 KNKSGTTVLSG
+2087 NKAGTTVLNS
-2098 DSNGNLDITG
+2098 DTNGNLIFTG
-2108 TVKSQRGNMYVSL
+2108 TAKSQSGARWVGL
-2121 DYGGLTFQS
+2121 DSGGITFQDS
-2130 AHNNEQLLRME
+2130 QKNEQMLRIAISYFNE
-2141 TTSFTSNK
+2141 NR
-2149 DINGVDLNLAKQ
+2149 DINGVNLSLAKY
-2161 GEYISFNHINKENL
+2161 GDYIRISYIDKADL
-2175 NNGWS
+2175 TTGWS
-2180 SSDGRY
+2180 SSNTQY
-2186 NFMDFWSKDTT
+2186 NFMDFWSSDQII
-2197 LGSKTYKKGIN
+2197 GGVAYKKGIN
-2208 VNSPMYVNKGLKLY
+2208 VYAPMYINKRLKLY
-2222 SGTNFYADIDGAIS
+2222 SGTNFLSEIDGAIS
-2236 WNNGTGTVSNLL
+2236 WNNGTGTVNNLL

-2257 LGYKSGESFNARF
+2257 LGYKSGDSFNARF
-2270 LVTEDSHPG
+2270 LVSEVSHPG

-2287 GNYNFNGY
+2287 GNYNGNGY
-2295 TFHNA
+2295 TLHNF

-2331 TAEYYFGDIGFGQIN
+2331 TAEYFFGDLGFGKIN

>member
-153 PNYTVSKLG
+153 PNYTVSKLE

-317 KGETKN
+317 KGESKN
-323 KNSFSNSGSIVNKVN
+323 KNNFSSSGSTTNKVN
-338 RAIIEQAIIKEALI
+338 RAVIEQAIIKEALI

-400 IATDAKFNNALINKA
+400 IANDVKINNALINKA

-499 EIVGATQQFKDKNNK
+499 EIVGSTQQFKDKNNK
-514 IRIQMGQDAK
+514 VRIQMGQDAK

-610 KNQADNA
+610 KNQSDNA

-637 AINNTQIVKDGK
+637 VINNTQIVKDGK

-779 NVVLDINKKVEGC
+779 NVVLDTNKKVEGC

-928 VDSAIGTKANKTDV
+928 VDSEIGTKANKTDV
-942 YVKSEVYTKA
+942 YVKSEVYTKS

-975 KTNVTSKI
+975 KSNVESKI
-983 NTAKTEA
+983 TTA
-990 VNTSKSYADN
+990 VN
-1000 KKAEAIVQAGK
+1000 
-1011 DADSKVNSAKTELN
+1011 
-1025 NKIDL
+1025 
-1030 KASKTDVY
+1030 
-1038 TKSETYTKTET
+1038 
-1049 DSKIKVAKD
+1049 
-1058 EINLSV
+1058 
-1064 SNNYETKTNVENK
+1064 NV
-1077 LSNITT
+1077 
-1083 TLTNK
+1083 
-1088 IDGIQV
+1088 QV
-1094 GGTNIATET
+1094 GGRNLAQGTSNIYTTAYSSFSGGTNTCPSLAKVLTDGLVVGDTVTVKLIYKYTNIVATS
-1103 NKGVT
+1103 G
-1108 GWGWGL
+1108 
-1114 QTGGKTITEVTEN
+1114 QTAKCWIQG
-1127 GIRCCKMVRDSVAS
+1127 
-1141 TGWSFINYSRIGRN
+1141 Y
-1155 KYLPN
+1155 
-1160 RKYTVSF
+1160 
-1167 EVKASVVTS
+1167 
-1176 FYVGL
+1176 
-1181 KEGNSSNPLTG
+1181 GNSTIWNGGTFNSSAQKVLSGSGEHTFLYSFKITPEHLKNSSWGTSIRHDYVQSG
-1192 DTKTGNTVANTWTK
+1192 SVQWKMFKVEKGN
-1206 LSATITTLSTLPS
+1206 
-1219 STSQVLYLNGMNSG
+1219 
-1233 TGVTYIFRNLVITE
+1233 
-1247 GTKATS
+1247 KATD
-1253 WSPAPEDVQA
+1253 WIPAPED
-1263 SIDLKAEKTDVYSKS
+1263 IDSVIGTKANKSDVYVKS
-1278 EVYTKSQTDSAINV
+1278 EVYTKAQTDSAIKV
-1292 AKDSINLGVSQ
+1292 AKDSIELGVKN
-1303 TYETKSNVTSKVNS
+1303 TYETKTDVENKITNAVNS
-1317 AKTEAIN
+1317 
-1324 SAVATSKSYAD
+1324 
-1335 TKKAEAIST
+1335 
-1344 ASADTT
+1344 
-1350 NKVNSAKTELN
+1350 
-1361 TKIDGIQI
+1361 IQL

-1385 GNWIGNSGGI
+1385 GNWIGNGGGI

-1410 ITGYSGIQYNSFIKL
+1410 VTGYSGIQYNSFIKL

-1464 LEKVISASGKLEANK
+1464 LEKVISASGNLEANK

-1500 FVYGID
+1500 FVYGIN

-1516 IEEGTKPTDWTP
+1516 IEEGTKCTDWTP
-1528 APEDIDSVIG
+1528 APEDIDSVIDS
-1538 TKANKTDVYA
+1538 KANKTDVYT
-1548 KSEVYTKDQT
+1548 KSEVYTKVQT
-1558 DSAIKVA
+1558 DSAINVA
-1565 KDEINLGVKNT
+1565 KDSINLSVSGT
-1576 YETKTNVENKISTA
+1576 YETKTNVESKI
-1590 VNNVQIGGRNLAIGT
+1590 
-1605 SDSWKSAS
+1605 
-1613 GFSGETN
+1613 
-1620 YCVFRHVINT
+1620 
-1630 KTLNVGDR
+1630 
-1638 LTVSFMFKCE
+1638 
-1648 NLTNN
+1648 
-1653 NTARVIRIQGSGDV
+1653 
-1667 TGWNSGA
+1667 
-1674 FNSYNIPL
+1674 
-1682 DYSKPT
+1682 
-1688 QEIKINYT
+1688 
-1696 ITITADHLKNSKWNI
+1696 
-1711 NFRTDYITGGTIYLK
+1711 
-1726 ELLAEKGTK
+1726 
-1735 ASSWT
+1735 
-1740 PAPEDVDSAIDKK
+1740 
-1753 ANIVDVYKK
+1753 
-1762 SETYTKSETDSAIK
+1762 
-1776 VAKDNINLSVSQ
+1776 
-1788 TYETKTNVTSKV
+1788 
-1800 NTAKTEAVNTSKSYA
+1800 NTAKAN
-1815 DTKKTEAINSA
+1815 AINSA
-1826 NATTTE
+1826 KSYTDGQITTVNKTITNKVSEIKATT
-1832 KLKSYSTT
+1832 
-1840 AQMNSAIQVA
+1840 
-1850 KDSITNTVS
+1850 DSIYQKVS
-1859 STYAK
+1859 
-1864 KADVESTYATKSS
+1864 
-1877 LTQTANNITASF
+1877 
-1889 KATGGYNLI
+1889 
-1898 ANSTGY
+1898 
-1904 NGTNL
+1904 
-1909 WSSTGATM
+1909 
-1917 GTAINNKIGGAT
+1917 
-1929 NKYMYLDNGTKT
+1929 T
-1941 TESFAFSKRFK
+1941 TESKI
-1952 LKANTKY
+1952 T
-1959 TLSGWFHNFT
+1959 
-1969 KCPSFDVF
+1969 
-1977 LLSST
+1977 
-1982 SVAQSDTGTSYTNA
+1982 
-1996 QTLIDA
+1996 
-2002 QNTSGSWKKF
+2002 
-2012 SVTFTTPASVISGY
+2012 
-2026 IRIDNNGY
+2026 
-2034 NSSGTNSNRVHWSA
+2034 
-2048 LMLNEG
+2048 
-2054 EEQPWSPHPDEI
+2054 
-2066 YNGSTVID
+2066 
-2074 ASGVTI
+2074 TI
-2080 NNGALTV
+2080 NNNISGLTNRV
-2087 KNKSGTTVLSG
+2087 STAESKLTATSLTTTISSAISGGTSSISTTQFVMDKNGLTIKNGGLIIQNKAGTTVLNS
-2098 DSNGNLDITG
+2098 DTNGNLIFTG
-2108 TVKSQRGNMYVSL
+2108 TAKSQSGARWVGL
-2121 DYGGLTFQS
+2121 DSGGITFQDS
-2130 AHNNEQLLRME
+2130 QKNEQMLRIAISYFNE
-2141 TTSFTSNK
+2141 NR
-2149 DINGVDLNLAKQ
+2149 DINGVNLSLAKY
-2161 GEYISFNHINKENL
+2161 GDYIRISHIDKADL
-2175 NNGWS
+2175 TTGWS
-2180 SSDGRY
+2180 SSNTQY
-2186 NFMDFWSKDTT
+2186 NFMDFWSSDQIVD
-2197 LGSKTYKKGIN
+2197 GVAYKKGIN
-2208 VNSPMYVNKGLKLY
+2208 VYAPMYINKRLKLY
-2222 SGTNFYADIDGAIS
+2222 SGTNFLSEIDGAIS
-2236 WNNGTGTVSNLL
+2236 WNNGTGTVNNLL

-2257 LGYKSGESFNARF
+2257 LGYKSGDSFNARF
-2270 LVTEDSHPG
+2270 LVSEVSHPG

-2287 GNYNFNGY
+2287 GNYNGNGY
-2295 TFHNA
+2295 TLHNF

-2331 TAEYYFGDIGFGQIN
+2331 TAEYFFGDLGFGKIN

>member
-317 KGETKN
+317 KGESKN
-323 KNSFSNSGSIVNKVN
+323 KNNFSSSGSTTNKVN
-338 RAIIEQAIIKEALI
+338 RAVIEQAIIKEALI

-400 IATDAKFNNALINKA
+400 TANDVKINNALINKA

-420 NAVVG
+420 NAVIG

-514 IRIQMGQDAK
+514 VRIQMGQDAK

-779 NVVLDINKKVEGC
+779 NVVLDTNKKVEGC

-873 KNTWTKFS
+873 KNIWTKFS

-895 LLLSISANGLIYV
+895 LLLNISANGLIYV

-928 VDSAIGTKANKTDV
+928 IDLAIDKKANTVDV
-942 YVKSEVYTKA
+942 YKKSETYTKA
-952 QTDSAINIAKDS
+952 ETDSAIKVAKDS
-964 INLGV
+964 IELGV
-969 SQTYET
+969 SNKYET
-975 KTNVTSKI
+975 KTNVT
-983 NTAKTEA
+983 N
-990 VNTSKSYADN
+990 
-1000 KKAEAIVQAGK
+1000 
-1011 DADSKVNSAKTELN
+1011 
-1025 NKIDL
+1025 
-1030 KASKTDVY
+1030 
-1038 TKSETYTKTET
+1038 
-1049 DSKIKVAKD
+1049 
-1058 EINLSV
+1058 
-1064 SNNYETKTNVENK
+1064 
-1077 LSNITT
+1077 
-1083 TLTNK
+1083 
-1088 IDGIQV
+1088 
-1094 GGTNIATET
+1094 
-1103 NKGVT
+1103 
-1108 GWGWGL
+1108 
-1114 QTGGKTITEVTEN
+1114 
-1127 GIRCCKMVRDSVAS
+1127 
-1141 TGWSFINYSRIGRN
+1141 
-1155 KYLPN
+1155 
-1160 RKYTVSF
+1160 
-1167 EVKASVVTS
+1167 
-1176 FYVGL
+1176 
-1181 KEGNSSNPLTG
+1181 
-1192 DTKTGNTVANTWTK
+1192 
-1206 LSATITTLSTLPS
+1206 
-1219 STSQVLYLNGMNSG
+1219 
-1233 TGVTYIFRNLVITE
+1233 
-1247 GTKATS
+1247 
-1253 WSPAPEDVQA
+1253 
-1263 SIDLKAEKTDVYSKS
+1263 
-1278 EVYTKSQTDSAINV
+1278 
-1292 AKDSINLGVSQ
+1292 
-1303 TYETKSNVTSKVNS
+1303 KVNS

-1324 SAVATSKSYAD
+1324 S
-1335 TKKAEAIST
+1335 
-1344 ASADTT
+1344 
-1350 NKVNSAKTELN
+1350 
-1361 TKIDGIQI
+1361 
-1369 GGRNLF
+1369 
-1375 LKSNIDQYGL
+1375 
-1385 GNWIGNSGGI
+1385 
-1395 GKVEGTFIDGTKTIK
+1395 
-1410 ITGYSGIQYNSFIKL
+1410 
-1425 KRNTTYVYSM
+1425 
-1435 MMKSS
+1435 
-1440 GSMIVNSSN
+1440 
-1449 PLHMWLNTS
+1449 
-1458 ETGGQH
+1458 
-1464 LEKVISASGKLEANK
+1464 
-1479 WTKVWVVF
+1479 
-1487 ETPNTQDVYYMKP
+1487 
-1500 FVYGID
+1500 
-1506 TNTVYISKVQ
+1506 
-1516 IEEGTKPTDWTP
+1516 
-1528 APEDIDSVIG
+1528 
-1538 TKANKTDVYA
+1538 
-1548 KSEVYTKDQT
+1548 
-1558 DSAIKVA
+1558 
-1565 KDEINLGVKNT
+1565 
-1576 YETKTNVENKISTA
+1576 
-1590 VNNVQIGGRNLAIGT
+1590 
-1605 SDSWKSAS
+1605 
-1613 GFSGETN
+1613 
-1620 YCVFRHVINT
+1620 
-1630 KTLNVGDR
+1630 
-1638 LTVSFMFKCE
+1638 
-1648 NLTNN
+1648 
-1653 NTARVIRIQGSGDV
+1653 
-1667 TGWNSGA
+1667 
-1674 FNSYNIPL
+1674 
-1682 DYSKPT
+1682 
-1688 QEIKINYT
+1688 
-1696 ITITADHLKNSKWNI
+1696 
-1711 NFRTDYITGGTIYLK
+1711 
-1726 ELLAEKGTK
+1726 
-1735 ASSWT
+1735 
-1740 PAPEDVDSAIDKK
+1740 
-1753 ANIVDVYKK
+1753 
-1762 SETYTKSETDSAIK
+1762 
-1776 VAKDNINLSVSQ
+1776 
-1788 TYETKTNVTSKV
+1788 
-1800 NTAKTEAVNTSKSYA
+1800 AVNTSKSYA

-1889 KATGGYNLI
+1889 KASGGYNLVK
-1898 ANSTGY
+1898 NSNFKNGLSNWYTDNIDTTETSKSITY
-1904 NGTNL
+1904 WTDSNQYILPDTNAVVIRGTNL
-1909 WSSTGATM
+1909 TERYGVSQT
-1917 GTAINNKIGGAT
+1917 IKI
-1929 NKYMYLDNGTKT
+1929 
-1941 TESFAFSKRFK
+1941 KRGQ
-1952 LKANTKY
+1952 KY
-1959 TLSGWFHNFT
+1959 TVSALSASHRGKTIRITVRNANGGGHILNVVSTNLASAGKNIANWNKMEGVFT
-1969 KCPSFDVF
+1969 APTD
-1977 LLSST
+1977 
-1982 SVAQSDTGTSYTNA
+1982 SDTI
-1996 QTLIDA
+1996 TLCLYMDC
-2002 QNTSGSWKKF
+2002 SGSDGYVW
-2012 SVTFTTPASVISGY
+2012 FTQ
-2026 IRIDNNGY
+2026 
-2034 NSSGTNSNRVHWSA
+2034 
-2048 LMLNEG
+2048 LMINEG
-2054 EEQPWSPHPDEI
+2054 DVKQPWSPHPDEV

-2087 KNKSGTTVLSG
+2087 KNNAGKTVLSG

-2141 TTSFTSNK
+2141 TTSFTSDKNV
-2149 DINGVDLNLAKQ
+2149 NGVDLNLAKQ

-2208 VNSPMYVNKGLKLY
+2208 VNSAMYVNKGLKLY

-2270 LVTEDSHPG
+2270 LVTEASHPG

-2331 TAEYYFGDIGFGQIN
+2331 TAEYFFGDLGFGKIN
-2346 EEGVCYVDI
+2346 EYGECLLYI
-2355 DDVFLECVNTDA
+2355 DDIFLECVNTNA
-2367 QYHVFTQIYN
+2367 AYHVFTQIYN
-2377 GKITSIERYK
+2377 GSIKTIERYK
-2387 TYFIVKGEQNTEFS
+2387 TYVVIKGEPGTNFS
-2401 WELKAKRKGYEI
+2401 WQLMGKRIGYEN

-2461 KDE
+2461 EDE

>member
-153 PNYTVSKLG
+153 PNYTVSKLE

-317 KGETKN
+317 KGESKN
-323 KNSFSNSGSIVNKVN
+323 KNNFSSSGSTTNKVN
-338 RAIIEQAIIKEALI
+338 RAVIEQAIIKEALI

-400 IATDAKFNNALINKA
+400 IANDVKINNALINKA

-499 EIVGATQQFKDKNNK
+499 EIVGSTQQFKDKNNK
-514 IRIQMGQDAK
+514 VRIQMGQDAK

-637 AINNTQIVKDGK
+637 VINNTQIVKDGK

-779 NVVLDINKKVEGC
+779 NVVLDTNKKVEGC

-928 VDSAIGTKANKTDV
+928 VDSEIGTKANKTDV
-942 YVKSEVYTKA
+942 YVKSEVYTKS

-975 KTNVTSKI
+975 KSNVESKI
-983 NTAKTEA
+983 TTA
-990 VNTSKSYADN
+990 VN
-1000 KKAEAIVQAGK
+1000 
-1011 DADSKVNSAKTELN
+1011 
-1025 NKIDL
+1025 
-1030 KASKTDVY
+1030 
-1038 TKSETYTKTET
+1038 
-1049 DSKIKVAKD
+1049 
-1058 EINLSV
+1058 
-1064 SNNYETKTNVENK
+1064 NV
-1077 LSNITT
+1077 
-1083 TLTNK
+1083 
-1088 IDGIQV
+1088 QV
-1094 GGTNIATET
+1094 GGRNLAQGTSNIYTTAYSSFSGGTNTCPSLAKVLTDGLVVGDTVTVKLIYKYTNIVATS
-1103 NKGVT
+1103 G
-1108 GWGWGL
+1108 
-1114 QTGGKTITEVTEN
+1114 QTAKCWIQG
-1127 GIRCCKMVRDSVAS
+1127 
-1141 TGWSFINYSRIGRN
+1141 Y
-1155 KYLPN
+1155 
-1160 RKYTVSF
+1160 
-1167 EVKASVVTS
+1167 
-1176 FYVGL
+1176 
-1181 KEGNSSNPLTG
+1181 GNSTIWNGGTFNSSAQKVLSGSGEHTFLYSFKITPEHLKNSSWGTSIRHDYVQSG
-1192 DTKTGNTVANTWTK
+1192 SVQWKMFKVEKGN
-1206 LSATITTLSTLPS
+1206 
-1219 STSQVLYLNGMNSG
+1219 
-1233 TGVTYIFRNLVITE
+1233 
-1247 GTKATS
+1247 KATD
-1253 WSPAPEDVQA
+1253 WIPAPED
-1263 SIDLKAEKTDVYSKS
+1263 IDSVIGTKANKSDVYVKS
-1278 EVYTKSQTDSAINV
+1278 EVYTKAQTDSAIKV
-1292 AKDSINLGVSQ
+1292 AKDSIELGVKN
-1303 TYETKSNVTSKVNS
+1303 TYETKTDVENKITNAVNS
-1317 AKTEAIN
+1317 
-1324 SAVATSKSYAD
+1324 
-1335 TKKAEAIST
+1335 
-1344 ASADTT
+1344 
-1350 NKVNSAKTELN
+1350 
-1361 TKIDGIQI
+1361 IQL

-1385 GNWIGNSGGI
+1385 GNWIGNGGGI

-1410 ITGYSGIQYNSFIKL
+1410 VTGYSGIQYNSFIKL

-1464 LEKVISASGKLEANK
+1464 LEKVISASGNLEANK

-1500 FVYGID
+1500 FVYGIN

-1516 IEEGTKPTDWTP
+1516 IEEGTKCTDWTP
-1528 APEDIDSVIG
+1528 APEDIDSVIDS
-1538 TKANKTDVYA
+1538 KANKTDVYT
-1548 KSEVYTKDQT
+1548 KSEVYTKVQI
-1558 DSAIKVA
+1558 DSAINVA
-1565 KDEINLGVKNT
+1565 KDSINLSVSGT
-1576 YETKTNVENKISTA
+1576 YETKTNVESKI
-1590 VNNVQIGGRNLAIGT
+1590 
-1605 SDSWKSAS
+1605 
-1613 GFSGETN
+1613 
-1620 YCVFRHVINT
+1620 
-1630 KTLNVGDR
+1630 
-1638 LTVSFMFKCE
+1638 
-1648 NLTNN
+1648 
-1653 NTARVIRIQGSGDV
+1653 
-1667 TGWNSGA
+1667 
-1674 FNSYNIPL
+1674 
-1682 DYSKPT
+1682 
-1688 QEIKINYT
+1688 
-1696 ITITADHLKNSKWNI
+1696 
-1711 NFRTDYITGGTIYLK
+1711 
-1726 ELLAEKGTK
+1726 
-1735 ASSWT
+1735 
-1740 PAPEDVDSAIDKK
+1740 
-1753 ANIVDVYKK
+1753 
-1762 SETYTKSETDSAIK
+1762 
-1776 VAKDNINLSVSQ
+1776 
-1788 TYETKTNVTSKV
+1788 
-1800 NTAKTEAVNTSKSYA
+1800 NTAKAN
-1815 DTKKTEAINSA
+1815 AINSA
-1826 NATTTE
+1826 KSYTDGQITTVNKTITNKVSEIKATT
-1832 KLKSYSTT
+1832 
-1840 AQMNSAIQVA
+1840 
-1850 KDSITNTVS
+1850 DSIYQKVS
-1859 STYAK
+1859 
-1864 KADVESTYATKSS
+1864 
-1877 LTQTANNITASF
+1877 
-1889 KATGGYNLI
+1889 
-1898 ANSTGY
+1898 
-1904 NGTNL
+1904 
-1909 WSSTGATM
+1909 
-1917 GTAINNKIGGAT
+1917 
-1929 NKYMYLDNGTKT
+1929 T
-1941 TESFAFSKRFK
+1941 TESKI
-1952 LKANTKY
+1952 T
-1959 TLSGWFHNFT
+1959 
-1969 KCPSFDVF
+1969 
-1977 LLSST
+1977 
-1982 SVAQSDTGTSYTNA
+1982 
-1996 QTLIDA
+1996 
-2002 QNTSGSWKKF
+2002 
-2012 SVTFTTPASVISGY
+2012 
-2026 IRIDNNGY
+2026 
-2034 NSSGTNSNRVHWSA
+2034 
-2048 LMLNEG
+2048 
-2054 EEQPWSPHPDEI
+2054 
-2066 YNGSTVID
+2066 
-2074 ASGVTI
+2074 TI
-2080 NNGALTV
+2080 NNNISGLTNRV
-2087 KNKSGTTVLSG
+2087 STAESKLTATSLTTTISSAISGGTSSISTTQFVMDKNGLTIKNGGLIIQNKAGTTVLNS
-2098 DSNGNLDITG
+2098 DTNGNLIFTG
-2108 TVKSQRGNMYVSL
+2108 TAKSQSGARWVGL
-2121 DYGGLTFQS
+2121 DSGGITFQDS
-2130 AHNNEQLLRME
+2130 QKNEQMLRIAISYFNE
-2141 TTSFTSNK
+2141 NR
-2149 DINGVDLNLAKQ
+2149 DINGVNLSLAKY
-2161 GEYISFNHINKENL
+2161 GDYIRISHIDKADL
-2175 NNGWS
+2175 TTGWS
-2180 SSDGRY
+2180 SSNTQY
-2186 NFMDFWSKDTT
+2186 NFMDFWSSDQIVD
-2197 LGSKTYKKGIN
+2197 GVAYKKGIN
-2208 VNSPMYVNKGLKLY
+2208 VYAPMYINKRLKLY
-2222 SGTNFYADIDGAIS
+2222 SGTNFLSEIDGAIS
-2236 WNNGTGTVSNLL
+2236 WNNGTGTVNNLL

-2257 LGYKSGESFNARF
+2257 LGYKSGDSFNARF
-2270 LVTEDSHPG
+2270 LVSEVSHPG

-2287 GNYNFNGY
+2287 GNYNGNGY
-2295 TFHNA
+2295 TLHNF

-2331 TAEYYFGDIGFGQIN
+2331 TAEYFFGDLGFGKIN

>member
-30 YNNDEL
+30 YNNEEL

-153 PNYTVSKLG
+153 PNYTVSKLE

-254 LNDVYNKLNGLSYLG
+254 LNDLYNKLNELSYLG

-323 KNSFSNSGSIVNKVN
+323 KNSFSSSGSTVNKVN

-400 IATDAKFNNALINKA
+400 IANDVKINNALINKA

-514 IRIQMGQDAK
+514 VRIQMGQDAK

-779 NVVLDINKKVEGC
+779 NVVLDTNKKVEGC

-983 NTAKTEA
+983 NTANTEA
-990 VNTSKSYADN
+990 V
-1000 KKAEAIVQAGK
+1000 
-1011 DADSKVNSAKTELN
+1011 
-1025 NKIDL
+1025 
-1030 KASKTDVY
+1030 
-1038 TKSETYTKTET
+1038 
-1049 DSKIKVAKD
+1049 
-1058 EINLSV
+1058 
-1064 SNNYETKTNVENK
+1064 
-1077 LSNITT
+1077 
-1083 TLTNK
+1083 
-1088 IDGIQV
+1088 
-1094 GGTNIATET
+1094 
-1103 NKGVT
+1103 
-1108 GWGWGL
+1108 
-1114 QTGGKTITEVTEN
+1114 
-1127 GIRCCKMVRDSVAS
+1127 
-1141 TGWSFINYSRIGRN
+1141 
-1155 KYLPN
+1155 
-1160 RKYTVSF
+1160 
-1167 EVKASVVTS
+1167 
-1176 FYVGL
+1176 
-1181 KEGNSSNPLTG
+1181 
-1192 DTKTGNTVANTWTK
+1192 
-1206 LSATITTLSTLPS
+1206 
-1219 STSQVLYLNGMNSG
+1219 
-1233 TGVTYIFRNLVITE
+1233 
-1247 GTKATS
+1247 
-1253 WSPAPEDVQA
+1253 
-1263 SIDLKAEKTDVYSKS
+1263 
-1278 EVYTKSQTDSAINV
+1278 
-1292 AKDSINLGVSQ
+1292 
-1303 TYETKSNVTSKVNS
+1303 
-1317 AKTEAIN
+1317 N

-1344 ASADTT
+1344 ASTDAT

-1361 TKIDGIQI
+1361 TAI
-1369 GGRNLF
+1369 
-1375 LKSNIDQYGL
+1375 
-1385 GNWIGNSGGI
+1385 
-1395 GKVEGTFIDGTKTIK
+1395 
-1410 ITGYSGIQYNSFIKL
+1410 
-1425 KRNTTYVYSM
+1425 
-1435 MMKSS
+1435 
-1440 GSMIVNSSN
+1440 
-1449 PLHMWLNTS
+1449 
-1458 ETGGQH
+1458 
-1464 LEKVISASGKLEANK
+1464 NK
-1479 WTKVWVVF
+1479 
-1487 ETPNTQDVYYMKP
+1487 
-1500 FVYGID
+1500 
-1506 TNTVYISKVQ
+1506 
-1516 IEEGTKPTDWTP
+1516 
-1528 APEDIDSVIG
+1528 
-1538 TKANKTDVYA
+1538 KANSTDVYT
-1548 KSEVYTKDQT
+1548 KTEVYTKAQT

-1565 KDEINLGVKNT
+1565 KDSIELGVKNT
-1576 YETKTNVENKISTA
+1576 YETKTNVENKITTA
-1590 VNNVQIGGRNLAIGT
+1590 VNTVQVGGDNVLRNGNFVNGLNNWSVHDVLTTAGTSKSVTVENGDNVWKPSNKKVLVIRGTNTVGRYGVISSTMKLVPNTKYTISGYCAGHRVGNIQVNMRDVNASHANIFTQNITPATGGATLDKWHRFELTFTTTSRTDFALNLYSVNFSENGYVWFCDVQI
-1605 SDSWKSAS
+1605 
-1613 GFSGETN
+1613 
-1620 YCVFRHVINT
+1620 
-1630 KTLNVGDR
+1630 
-1638 LTVSFMFKCE
+1638 
-1648 NLTNN
+1648 
-1653 NTARVIRIQGSGDV
+1653 Q
-1667 TGWNSGA
+1667 
-1674 FNSYNIPL
+1674 
-1682 DYSKPT
+1682 
-1688 QEIKINYT
+1688 Q
-1696 ITITADHLKNSKWNI
+1696 
-1711 NFRTDYITGGTIYLK
+1711 
-1726 ELLAEKGTK
+1726 GTK
-1735 ASSWT
+1735 ATAWT
-1740 PAPEDVDSAIDKK
+1740 PCSADTDDSIDSK
-1753 ANIVDVYKK
+1753 ASKTDVYKK
-1762 SETYTKSETDSAIK
+1762 SETYTKSETDSAIN
-1776 VAKDNINLSVSQ
+1776 VAKDSINLSVSN
-1788 TYETKTNVTSKV
+1788 TYETKTNVTNKINSA
-1800 NTAKTEAVNTSKSYA
+1800 NTTTLNSAKSYA

-1826 NATTTE
+1826 NSSTDT

-1840 AQMNSAIQVA
+1840 TQMNSAIQVA

-1889 KATGGYNLI
+1889 KASGGYNLI

-1904 NGTNL
+1904 NGTKL
-1909 WSSTGATM
+1909 WTSGGATM
-1917 GTAINNKIGGAT
+1917 GTATNNNIGGAT
-1929 NKYMYLDNGTKT
+1929 NMYMYLDNGTKT

-1959 TLSGWFHNFT
+1959 TLSGWFHNYT

-2186 NFMDFWSKDTT
+2186 NFMDFWSKNTT

-2455 LLKEHE
+2455 LLKEYE
-2461 KDE
+2461 EDE

>member
-7 NYKLEINKP
+7 DYKLEINKP
-16 SREFE
+16 SRSFE

-30 YNNDEL
+30 YTNEDL
-36 VNLTLEHTQPQ
+36 VNLTLEYTQPQ
-47 EGFSIGDTISQS
+47 EGFAIGNTISQS

-79 EIGLKIGSTIEYIL
+79 EIGLKIAAKIEYIL

-126 SLGDKPT
+126 ILGDKPT

-153 PNYTVSKLG
+153 PNYTVSKLE

-230 LYKGSTGTD
+230 LYKVSTGTD

-317 KGETKN
+317 KGESKN
-323 KNSFSNSGSIVNKVN
+323 KNNFSSSGSTTNKVN
-338 RAIIEQAIIKEALI
+338 RAVIEQAIIKEALI

-400 IATDAKFNNALINKA
+400 IANDVKINNALINKA

-514 IRIQMGQDAK
+514 VRIQMGQDAK

-692 NSIQRDLEGTKSTVS
+692 NSVQRDLEGTKSTVS
-707 SHTNLIDGLNS
+707 NHTNLIDGLNS

-768 TGNLGNTNHWS
+768 IGNLGNTNYWS
-779 NVVLDINKKVEGC
+779 NVVLDTNKKVEGC

-799 NNFANGNARYQGS
+799 NNFVNGNARYQGS

-862 DLCVFKYTNVQ
+862 DLCVFKYANVQ

-928 VDSAIGTKANKTDV
+928 IDSVIGTKANKTDV
-942 YVKSEVYTKA
+942 YA
-952 QTDSAINIAKDS
+952 
-964 INLGV
+964 
-969 SQTYET
+969 
-975 KTNVTSKI
+975 
-983 NTAKTEA
+983 
-990 VNTSKSYADN
+990 
-1000 KKAEAIVQAGK
+1000 
-1011 DADSKVNSAKTELN
+1011 
-1025 NKIDL
+1025 
-1030 KASKTDVY
+1030 
-1038 TKSETYTKTET
+1038 
-1049 DSKIKVAKD
+1049 
-1058 EINLSV
+1058 
-1064 SNNYETKTNVENK
+1064 
-1077 LSNITT
+1077 
-1083 TLTNK
+1083 
-1088 IDGIQV
+1088 
-1094 GGTNIATET
+1094 
-1103 NKGVT
+1103 
-1108 GWGWGL
+1108 
-1114 QTGGKTITEVTEN
+1114 
-1127 GIRCCKMVRDSVAS
+1127 
-1141 TGWSFINYSRIGRN
+1141 
-1155 KYLPN
+1155 
-1160 RKYTVSF
+1160 
-1167 EVKASVVTS
+1167 
-1176 FYVGL
+1176 
-1181 KEGNSSNPLTG
+1181 
-1192 DTKTGNTVANTWTK
+1192 
-1206 LSATITTLSTLPS
+1206 
-1219 STSQVLYLNGMNSG
+1219 
-1233 TGVTYIFRNLVITE
+1233 
-1247 GTKATS
+1247 
-1253 WSPAPEDVQA
+1253 
-1263 SIDLKAEKTDVYSKS
+1263 KS

-1303 TYETKSNVTSKVNS
+1303 TYETKTNVTSKVNT
-1317 AKTEAIN
+1317 AKTEAVN

-1344 ASADTT
+1344 ASTDAT

-1361 TKIDGIQI
+1361 TAI
-1369 GGRNLF
+1369 
-1375 LKSNIDQYGL
+1375 
-1385 GNWIGNSGGI
+1385 
-1395 GKVEGTFIDGTKTIK
+1395 
-1410 ITGYSGIQYNSFIKL
+1410 
-1425 KRNTTYVYSM
+1425 
-1435 MMKSS
+1435 
-1440 GSMIVNSSN
+1440 
-1449 PLHMWLNTS
+1449 
-1458 ETGGQH
+1458 
-1464 LEKVISASGKLEANK
+1464 NK
-1479 WTKVWVVF
+1479 
-1487 ETPNTQDVYYMKP
+1487 
-1500 FVYGID
+1500 
-1506 TNTVYISKVQ
+1506 
-1516 IEEGTKPTDWTP
+1516 
-1528 APEDIDSVIG
+1528 
-1538 TKANKTDVYA
+1538 KANSTDVYT
-1548 KSEVYTKDQT
+1548 KTEVYTKAQT

-1630 KTLNVGDR
+1630 KTLSVGDR

-1735 ASSWT
+1735 ASSWI

-1762 SETYTKSETDSAIK
+1762 SETYTKSETDSKINI
-1776 VAKDNINLSVSQ
+1776 AKDQINLSVSG
-1788 TYETKTNVTSKV
+1788 TYETKTNVESKI
-1800 NTAKTEAVNTSKSYA
+1800 NTAKAN
-1815 DTKKTEAINSA
+1815 AINSA
-1826 NATTTE
+1826 KSYTDGQITTVNKTITNKVSEIKATT
-1832 KLKSYSTT
+1832 
-1840 AQMNSAIQVA
+1840 
-1850 KDSITNTVS
+1850 DSIYQKVS
-1859 STYAK
+1859 
-1864 KADVESTYATKSS
+1864 
-1877 LTQTANNITASF
+1877 
-1889 KATGGYNLI
+1889 
-1898 ANSTGY
+1898 
-1904 NGTNL
+1904 
-1909 WSSTGATM
+1909 
-1917 GTAINNKIGGAT
+1917 
-1929 NKYMYLDNGTKT
+1929 T
-1941 TESFAFSKRFK
+1941 TESKI
-1952 LKANTKY
+1952 T
-1959 TLSGWFHNFT
+1959 
-1969 KCPSFDVF
+1969 
-1977 LLSST
+1977 
-1982 SVAQSDTGTSYTNA
+1982 
-1996 QTLIDA
+1996 
-2002 QNTSGSWKKF
+2002 
-2012 SVTFTTPASVISGY
+2012 
-2026 IRIDNNGY
+2026 
-2034 NSSGTNSNRVHWSA
+2034 
-2048 LMLNEG
+2048 
-2054 EEQPWSPHPDEI
+2054 
-2066 YNGSTVID
+2066 
-2074 ASGVTI
+2074 TI
-2080 NNGALTV
+2080 NNNISGLTNRV
-2087 KNKSGTTVLSG
+2087 STAESKLTATSLTTTISSAISGGTSSISTTQFVMDKNGLTIKNGGLIIQNKAGTTVLNS
-2098 DSNGNLDITG
+2098 DTNGNLIFTG
-2108 TVKSQRGNMYVSL
+2108 TAKSQSGARWVGL
-2121 DYGGLTFQS
+2121 DSGGITFQDS
-2130 AHNNEQLLRME
+2130 QKNEQMLRIAISYFNE
-2141 TTSFTSNK
+2141 NR
-2149 DINGVDLNLAKQ
+2149 DINGVNLSLAKY
-2161 GEYISFNHINKENL
+2161 GDYIRISHIDKADL
-2175 NNGWS
+2175 TTGWS
-2180 SSDGRY
+2180 SSNTQY
-2186 NFMDFWSKDTT
+2186 NFMDFWSSDQIVD
-2197 LGSKTYKKGIN
+2197 GVAYKKGIN
-2208 VNSPMYVNKGLKLY
+2208 VYAPMYINKRLKLY
-2222 SGTNFYADIDGAIS
+2222 SGTNFLSEIDGAIS
-2236 WNNGTGTVSNLL
+2236 WNNGTGTVNNLL

-2257 LGYKSGESFNARF
+2257 LGYKSGDSFNARF
-2270 LVTEDSHPG
+2270 LVSEVSHPG

-2287 GNYNFNGY
+2287 GNYNGNGY
-2295 TFHNA
+2295 TLHNF

-2331 TAEYYFGDIGFGQIN
+2331 TAEYFFGDLGFGKIN

-2367 QYHVFTQIYN
+2367 KYHVFTQIYN

-2461 KDE
+2461 EDE

>member
-47 EGFSIGDTISQS
+47 EGFSLGDTISQS

-153 PNYTVSKLG
+153 PNYTVSKLE

-185 DGKFTIK
+185 DGKLTIK

-254 LNDVYNKLNGLSYLG
+254 LNDLYNKLNGLSYLG

-317 KGETKN
+317 KGESKN
-323 KNSFSNSGSIVNKVN
+323 KNNFSSSGSTTNKVN
-338 RAIIEQAIIKEALI
+338 RAVIEQAIIKEALI

-400 IATDAKFNNALINKA
+400 IANDVKINNALINKA

-471 IANLDVSKINAGNIS
+471 ISNLDVSKINAGNIS

-514 IRIQMGQDAK
+514 VRIQMGQDAK

-529 ILRGEDGTTTLIDH
+529 ILRGEDGTTTFIDH

-1303 TYETKSNVTSKVNS
+1303 TYETKTNVTSKINT
-1317 AKTEAIN
+1317 AKTEAVN

-1344 ASADTT
+1344 ASTDAT

-1361 TKIDGIQI
+1361 TAI
-1369 GGRNLF
+1369 
-1375 LKSNIDQYGL
+1375 
-1385 GNWIGNSGGI
+1385 
-1395 GKVEGTFIDGTKTIK
+1395 
-1410 ITGYSGIQYNSFIKL
+1410 
-1425 KRNTTYVYSM
+1425 
-1435 MMKSS
+1435 
-1440 GSMIVNSSN
+1440 
-1449 PLHMWLNTS
+1449 
-1458 ETGGQH
+1458 
-1464 LEKVISASGKLEANK
+1464 NK
-1479 WTKVWVVF
+1479 
-1487 ETPNTQDVYYMKP
+1487 
-1500 FVYGID
+1500 
-1506 TNTVYISKVQ
+1506 
-1516 IEEGTKPTDWTP
+1516 
-1528 APEDIDSVIG
+1528 
-1538 TKANKTDVYA
+1538 KANSTDVYT
-1548 KSEVYTKDQT
+1548 KTEVYTKAQT

-1630 KTLNVGDR
+1630 KTLSVGDR

-1735 ASSWT
+1735 ASSWI

-1762 SETYTKSETDSAIK
+1762 SETYTKSETDSKINI
-1776 VAKDNINLSVSQ
+1776 AKDQINLSVSG
-1788 TYETKTNVTSKV
+1788 TYETKTNVESKI
-1800 NTAKTEAVNTSKSYA
+1800 NTAKAN
-1815 DTKKTEAINSA
+1815 AINSA
-1826 NATTTE
+1826 KSYTDGQITTVNKTITNKVSEIKATT
-1832 KLKSYSTT
+1832 
-1840 AQMNSAIQVA
+1840 
-1850 KDSITNTVS
+1850 DSISQKVS
-1859 STYAK
+1859 
-1864 KADVESTYATKSS
+1864 
-1877 LTQTANNITASF
+1877 
-1889 KATGGYNLI
+1889 
-1898 ANSTGY
+1898 
-1904 NGTNL
+1904 
-1909 WSSTGATM
+1909 
-1917 GTAINNKIGGAT
+1917 
-1929 NKYMYLDNGTKT
+1929 T
-1941 TESFAFSKRFK
+1941 TESKI
-1952 LKANTKY
+1952 T
-1959 TLSGWFHNFT
+1959 
-1969 KCPSFDVF
+1969 
-1977 LLSST
+1977 
-1982 SVAQSDTGTSYTNA
+1982 
-1996 QTLIDA
+1996 
-2002 QNTSGSWKKF
+2002 
-2012 SVTFTTPASVISGY
+2012 
-2026 IRIDNNGY
+2026 
-2034 NSSGTNSNRVHWSA
+2034 
-2048 LMLNEG
+2048 
-2054 EEQPWSPHPDEI
+2054 
-2066 YNGSTVID
+2066 
-2074 ASGVTI
+2074 TI
-2080 NNGALTV
+2080 NNNISGLTNRV
-2087 KNKSGTTVLSG
+2087 STAESKLTATSLTTTISSAISGGTSSISTTQFVMDKNGLTIKNGGLTIQNKAGTTVLNS
-2098 DSNGNLDITG
+2098 DTNGNLIFTG
-2108 TVKSQRGNMYVSL
+2108 TAKSQSGARWVGL
-2121 DYGGLTFQS
+2121 DSGGITFQDS
-2130 AHNNEQLLRME
+2130 QKNEQMLRIAISYFNE
-2141 TTSFTSNK
+2141 NR
-2149 DINGVDLNLAKQ
+2149 DINGVNLSLAKY
-2161 GEYISFNHINKENL
+2161 GDYIRISHIDKADL
-2175 NNGWS
+2175 TTGWS
-2180 SSDGRY
+2180 SSNTQY
-2186 NFMDFWSKDTT
+2186 NFMDFWSSDQIVD
-2197 LGSKTYKKGIN
+2197 GVAYKKGIN
-2208 VNSPMYVNKGLKLY
+2208 VYAPMYIHKRLKLY
-2222 SGTNFYADIDGAIS
+2222 SGTNFLSEIDGAIS
-2236 WNNGTGTVSNLL
+2236 WNNGTGTVNNLL

-2257 LGYKSGESFNARF
+2257 LGYKSGDSFNARF
-2270 LVTEDSHPG
+2270 LVSEVSHPG

-2287 GNYNFNGY
+2287 GNYNGNGY
-2295 TFHNA
+2295 TLHNF

-2331 TAEYYFGDIGFGQIN
+2331 TAEYFFGDLGFGKIN

-2461 KDE
+2461 EDE

>member
-7 NYKLEINKP
+7 DYKLEINKP
-16 SREFE
+16 SRSFE

-30 YNNDEL
+30 YTNEDL
-36 VNLTLEHTQPQ
+36 VNLTLEYTQPQ
-47 EGFSIGDTISQS
+47 EGFAIGNTISQS

-79 EIGLKIGSTIEYIL
+79 EIGLKIAAKIEYIL

-153 PNYTVSKLG
+153 PNYTVSKLE

-254 LNDVYNKLNGLSYLG
+254 LNDLYNKLNGLSYLG

-317 KGETKN
+317 KGESKN
-323 KNSFSNSGSIVNKVN
+323 KNNFSSSGSTTNKVN
-338 RAIIEQAIIKEALI
+338 RAVIEQAIIKEALI

-400 IATDAKFNNALINKA
+400 IANDVKINNALINKA

-514 IRIQMGQDAK
+514 VRIQMGQDAK

-567 EKQINYSSLITGL
+567 EKQINYSSLIIGL

-692 NSIQRDLEGTKSTVS
+692 NSVQRDLEGTKSTVS
-707 SHTNLIDGLNS
+707 NHTNLIDGLNS

-768 TGNLGNTNHWS
+768 IGNLGNTNYWS
-779 NVVLDINKKVEGC
+779 NVVLDTNKKVEGC

-799 NNFANGNARYQGS
+799 NNFVNGNARYQGS

-862 DLCVFKYTNVQ
+862 DLCVFKYANVQ

-928 VDSAIGTKANKTDV
+928 IDSVIGTKANKTDV
-942 YVKSEVYTKA
+942 YA
-952 QTDSAINIAKDS
+952 
-964 INLGV
+964 
-969 SQTYET
+969 
-975 KTNVTSKI
+975 
-983 NTAKTEA
+983 
-990 VNTSKSYADN
+990 
-1000 KKAEAIVQAGK
+1000 
-1011 DADSKVNSAKTELN
+1011 
-1025 NKIDL
+1025 
-1030 KASKTDVY
+1030 
-1038 TKSETYTKTET
+1038 
-1049 DSKIKVAKD
+1049 
-1058 EINLSV
+1058 
-1064 SNNYETKTNVENK
+1064 
-1077 LSNITT
+1077 
-1083 TLTNK
+1083 
-1088 IDGIQV
+1088 
-1094 GGTNIATET
+1094 
-1103 NKGVT
+1103 
-1108 GWGWGL
+1108 
-1114 QTGGKTITEVTEN
+1114 
-1127 GIRCCKMVRDSVAS
+1127 
-1141 TGWSFINYSRIGRN
+1141 
-1155 KYLPN
+1155 
-1160 RKYTVSF
+1160 
-1167 EVKASVVTS
+1167 
-1176 FYVGL
+1176 
-1181 KEGNSSNPLTG
+1181 
-1192 DTKTGNTVANTWTK
+1192 
-1206 LSATITTLSTLPS
+1206 
-1219 STSQVLYLNGMNSG
+1219 
-1233 TGVTYIFRNLVITE
+1233 
-1247 GTKATS
+1247 
-1253 WSPAPEDVQA
+1253 
-1263 SIDLKAEKTDVYSKS
+1263 KS

-1303 TYETKSNVTSKVNS
+1303 TYETKTNVTSKVNT
-1317 AKTEAIN
+1317 AKTEAVN

-1344 ASADTT
+1344 ASTDAT

-1361 TKIDGIQI
+1361 TAI
-1369 GGRNLF
+1369 
-1375 LKSNIDQYGL
+1375 
-1385 GNWIGNSGGI
+1385 
-1395 GKVEGTFIDGTKTIK
+1395 
-1410 ITGYSGIQYNSFIKL
+1410 
-1425 KRNTTYVYSM
+1425 
-1435 MMKSS
+1435 
-1440 GSMIVNSSN
+1440 
-1449 PLHMWLNTS
+1449 
-1458 ETGGQH
+1458 
-1464 LEKVISASGKLEANK
+1464 NK
-1479 WTKVWVVF
+1479 
-1487 ETPNTQDVYYMKP
+1487 
-1500 FVYGID
+1500 
-1506 TNTVYISKVQ
+1506 
-1516 IEEGTKPTDWTP
+1516 
-1528 APEDIDSVIG
+1528 
-1538 TKANKTDVYA
+1538 KANSTDVYT
-1548 KSEVYTKDQT
+1548 KTEVYTKAQT

-1630 KTLNVGDR
+1630 KTLSVGDR

-1735 ASSWT
+1735 ASSWI

-1762 SETYTKSETDSAIK
+1762 SETYTKSETDSKINI
-1776 VAKDNINLSVSQ
+1776 AKDQINLSVSG
-1788 TYETKTNVTSKV
+1788 TYETKTNVESKI
-1800 NTAKTEAVNTSKSYA
+1800 NTAKAN
-1815 DTKKTEAINSA
+1815 AINSA
-1826 NATTTE
+1826 KSYTDGQITTVNKTITNKVSEIKATT
-1832 KLKSYSTT
+1832 
-1840 AQMNSAIQVA
+1840 
-1850 KDSITNTVS
+1850 DSISQKVS
-1859 STYAK
+1859 
-1864 KADVESTYATKSS
+1864 
-1877 LTQTANNITASF
+1877 
-1889 KATGGYNLI
+1889 
-1898 ANSTGY
+1898 
-1904 NGTNL
+1904 
-1909 WSSTGATM
+1909 
-1917 GTAINNKIGGAT
+1917 
-1929 NKYMYLDNGTKT
+1929 T
-1941 TESFAFSKRFK
+1941 TESKI
-1952 LKANTKY
+1952 T
-1959 TLSGWFHNFT
+1959 
-1969 KCPSFDVF
+1969 
-1977 LLSST
+1977 
-1982 SVAQSDTGTSYTNA
+1982 
-1996 QTLIDA
+1996 
-2002 QNTSGSWKKF
+2002 
-2012 SVTFTTPASVISGY
+2012 
-2026 IRIDNNGY
+2026 
-2034 NSSGTNSNRVHWSA
+2034 
-2048 LMLNEG
+2048 
-2054 EEQPWSPHPDEI
+2054 
-2066 YNGSTVID
+2066 
-2074 ASGVTI
+2074 TI
-2080 NNGALTV
+2080 NNNISGLTNRV
-2087 KNKSGTTVLSG
+2087 STAESKLTATSLTTTISSAISGGTSSISTTQFVMDKNGLTIKNGGLTIQNKAGTTVLNS
-2098 DSNGNLDITG
+2098 DTNGNLIFTG
-2108 TVKSQRGNMYVSL
+2108 TAKSQSGARWVGL
-2121 DYGGLTFQS
+2121 DSGGITFQDS
-2130 AHNNEQLLRME
+2130 QKNEQMLRIAISYFNE
-2141 TTSFTSNK
+2141 NR
-2149 DINGVDLNLAKQ
+2149 DINGVNLSLAKY
-2161 GEYISFNHINKENL
+2161 GDYIRISHIDKADL
-2175 NNGWS
+2175 TTGWS
-2180 SSDGRY
+2180 SSNTQY
-2186 NFMDFWSKDTT
+2186 NFMDFWSSDQIVD
-2197 LGSKTYKKGIN
+2197 GVAYKKGIN
-2208 VNSPMYVNKGLKLY
+2208 VYAPMYIHKRLKLY
-2222 SGTNFYADIDGAIS
+2222 SGTNFLSEIDGAIS
-2236 WNNGTGTVSNLL
+2236 WNNGTGTVNNLL

-2257 LGYKSGESFNARF
+2257 LGYKSGDSFNARF
-2270 LVTEDSHPG
+2270 LVSEVSHPG

-2287 GNYNFNGY
+2287 GNYNGNGY
-2295 TFHNA
+2295 TLHNF

-2331 TAEYYFGDIGFGQIN
+2331 TAEYFFGDLGFGKIN

-2461 KDE
+2461 EDE

>member
-153 PNYTVSKLG
+153 PNYTVSKLE

-317 KGETKN
+317 KGESKN
-323 KNSFSNSGSIVNKVN
+323 KNNFSSSGSTTNKVN
-338 RAIIEQAIIKEALI
+338 RAVIEQAIIKEALI

-400 IATDAKFNNALINKA
+400 IANDVKINNALINKA

-499 EIVGATQQFKDKNNK
+499 EIVGSTQQFKDKNNK
-514 IRIQMGQDAK
+514 VRIQMGQDAK

-637 AINNTQIVKDGK
+637 VINNTQIVKDGK

-779 NVVLDINKKVEGC
+779 NVVLDTNKKVEGC

-928 VDSAIGTKANKTDV
+928 VDSEIGTKANKTDV
-942 YVKSEVYTKA
+942 YVKSEVYTKS

-975 KTNVTSKI
+975 KSNVESKI
-983 NTAKTEA
+983 TTA
-990 VNTSKSYADN
+990 VN
-1000 KKAEAIVQAGK
+1000 
-1011 DADSKVNSAKTELN
+1011 
-1025 NKIDL
+1025 
-1030 KASKTDVY
+1030 
-1038 TKSETYTKTET
+1038 
-1049 DSKIKVAKD
+1049 
-1058 EINLSV
+1058 
-1064 SNNYETKTNVENK
+1064 NV
-1077 LSNITT
+1077 
-1083 TLTNK
+1083 
-1088 IDGIQV
+1088 QV
-1094 GGTNIATET
+1094 GGRNLAQGTSNIYTTAYSSFSGGTNTCPSLAKVLTDGLVVGDTVTVKLIYKYTNIVATS
-1103 NKGVT
+1103 G
-1108 GWGWGL
+1108 
-1114 QTGGKTITEVTEN
+1114 QTAKCWIQG
-1127 GIRCCKMVRDSVAS
+1127 
-1141 TGWSFINYSRIGRN
+1141 Y
-1155 KYLPN
+1155 
-1160 RKYTVSF
+1160 
-1167 EVKASVVTS
+1167 
-1176 FYVGL
+1176 
-1181 KEGNSSNPLTG
+1181 GNSTIWNGGTFNSSAQKVLSGSGEHTFLYSFKITPEHLKNSSWCTSIRHDYVQSG
-1192 DTKTGNTVANTWTK
+1192 SVQWKMFKVEKGN
-1206 LSATITTLSTLPS
+1206 
-1219 STSQVLYLNGMNSG
+1219 
-1233 TGVTYIFRNLVITE
+1233 
-1247 GTKATS
+1247 KATD
-1253 WSPAPEDVQA
+1253 WIPAPED
-1263 SIDLKAEKTDVYSKS
+1263 IDSVIGTKANKSDVYVKS
-1278 EVYTKSQTDSAINV
+1278 EVYTKAQTDSAIKV
-1292 AKDSINLGVSQ
+1292 AKDSIELGVKN
-1303 TYETKSNVTSKVNS
+1303 TYETKTDVENKITNAVNS
-1317 AKTEAIN
+1317 
-1324 SAVATSKSYAD
+1324 
-1335 TKKAEAIST
+1335 
-1344 ASADTT
+1344 
-1350 NKVNSAKTELN
+1350 
-1361 TKIDGIQI
+1361 IQL

-1385 GNWIGNSGGI
+1385 GNWIGNGGGI

-1410 ITGYSGIQYNSFIKL
+1410 VTGYSGIQYNSFIKL

-1458 ETGGQH
+1458 ETGGKH
-1464 LEKVISASGKLEANK
+1464 LEKVISASGNLEANK

-1500 FVYGID
+1500 FVYGIN

-1516 IEEGTKPTDWTP
+1516 IEEGTKCTDWTP
-1528 APEDIDSVIG
+1528 APEDIDSVIDS
-1538 TKANKTDVYA
+1538 KANKTDVYT
-1548 KSEVYTKDQT
+1548 KSEVYTKVQT
-1558 DSAIKVA
+1558 DSAINVA
-1565 KDEINLGVKNT
+1565 KDSINLSVSGT
-1576 YETKTNVENKISTA
+1576 YETKTNVESKI
-1590 VNNVQIGGRNLAIGT
+1590 
-1605 SDSWKSAS
+1605 
-1613 GFSGETN
+1613 
-1620 YCVFRHVINT
+1620 
-1630 KTLNVGDR
+1630 
-1638 LTVSFMFKCE
+1638 
-1648 NLTNN
+1648 
-1653 NTARVIRIQGSGDV
+1653 
-1667 TGWNSGA
+1667 
-1674 FNSYNIPL
+1674 
-1682 DYSKPT
+1682 
-1688 QEIKINYT
+1688 
-1696 ITITADHLKNSKWNI
+1696 
-1711 NFRTDYITGGTIYLK
+1711 
-1726 ELLAEKGTK
+1726 
-1735 ASSWT
+1735 
-1740 PAPEDVDSAIDKK
+1740 
-1753 ANIVDVYKK
+1753 
-1762 SETYTKSETDSAIK
+1762 
-1776 VAKDNINLSVSQ
+1776 
-1788 TYETKTNVTSKV
+1788 
-1800 NTAKTEAVNTSKSYA
+1800 NTAKAN
-1815 DTKKTEAINSA
+1815 AINSA
-1826 NATTTE
+1826 KSYTDGQITTVNKTITNKVSEIKATT
-1832 KLKSYSTT
+1832 
-1840 AQMNSAIQVA
+1840 
-1850 KDSITNTVS
+1850 DSIYQKVS
-1859 STYAK
+1859 
-1864 KADVESTYATKSS
+1864 
-1877 LTQTANNITASF
+1877 
-1889 KATGGYNLI
+1889 
-1898 ANSTGY
+1898 
-1904 NGTNL
+1904 
-1909 WSSTGATM
+1909 
-1917 GTAINNKIGGAT
+1917 
-1929 NKYMYLDNGTKT
+1929 T
-1941 TESFAFSKRFK
+1941 TESKIA
-1952 LKANTKY
+1952 
-1959 TLSGWFHNFT
+1959 
-1969 KCPSFDVF
+1969 
-1977 LLSST
+1977 
-1982 SVAQSDTGTSYTNA
+1982 
-1996 QTLIDA
+1996 
-2002 QNTSGSWKKF
+2002 
-2012 SVTFTTPASVISGY
+2012 
-2026 IRIDNNGY
+2026 
-2034 NSSGTNSNRVHWSA
+2034 
-2048 LMLNEG
+2048 
-2054 EEQPWSPHPDEI
+2054 
-2066 YNGSTVID
+2066 
-2074 ASGVTI
+2074 TI
-2080 NNGALTV
+2080 NNNISGLTNRV
-2087 KNKSGTTVLSG
+2087 STAESKLTATSLTTTISSAISGGTSSISTTQFVMDKNGLTIKNGGLIIQNKAGTTVLNS
-2098 DSNGNLDITG
+2098 DTNGNLIFTG
-2108 TVKSQRGNMYVSL
+2108 TAKSQSGARWVGL
-2121 DYGGLTFQS
+2121 DSGGITFQDS
-2130 AHNNEQLLRME
+2130 QKNEQMLRIAISYFNE
-2141 TTSFTSNK
+2141 NR
-2149 DINGVDLNLAKQ
+2149 DINGVNLSLAKY
-2161 GEYISFNHINKENL
+2161 GDYIRISHIDKADL
-2175 NNGWS
+2175 TTGWS
-2180 SSDGRY
+2180 SSNTQY
-2186 NFMDFWSKDTT
+2186 NFMDFWSSDQIVD
-2197 LGSKTYKKGIN
+2197 GVAYKKGIN
-2208 VNSPMYVNKGLKLY
+2208 VYAPMYINKRLKLY
-2222 SGTNFYADIDGAIS
+2222 SGTNFLSEIDGAIS
-2236 WNNGTGTVSNLL
+2236 WNNGTGTVNNLL

-2257 LGYKSGESFNARF
+2257 LGYKSGDSFNARF
-2270 LVTEDSHPG
+2270 LVSEVSHPG

-2287 GNYNFNGY
+2287 GNYNGNGY
-2295 TFHNA
+2295 TLHNF

-2331 TAEYYFGDIGFGQIN
+2331 TAEYFFGDLGFGKIN

>member
-153 PNYTVSKLG
+153 PNYTVSKLE

-254 LNDVYNKLNGLSYLG
+254 LNDLYNKLNGLSYLG

-323 KNSFSNSGSIVNKVN
+323 KNSFSSSGSIVNKVN
-338 RAIIEQAIIKEALI
+338 RAIIEQVIIKEALI

-400 IATDAKFNNALINKA
+400 IANDVKINNALINKA

-471 IANLDVSKINAGNIS
+471 ISNLDVSKINAGNIS

-514 IRIQMGQDAK
+514 VRIQMGQDAK

-683 NITSVDTKV
+683 NITSVDTKF

-779 NVVLDINKKVEGC
+779 NVVLDTNKKVEGC

-975 KTNVTSKI
+975 K
-983 NTAKTEA
+983 
-990 VNTSKSYADN
+990 
-1000 KKAEAIVQAGK
+1000 
-1011 DADSKVNSAKTELN
+1011 
-1025 NKIDL
+1025 
-1030 KASKTDVY
+1030 
-1038 TKSETYTKTET
+1038 
-1049 DSKIKVAKD
+1049 
-1058 EINLSV
+1058 
-1064 SNNYETKTNVENK
+1064 
-1077 LSNITT
+1077 
-1083 TLTNK
+1083 
-1088 IDGIQV
+1088 
-1094 GGTNIATET
+1094 
-1103 NKGVT
+1103 
-1108 GWGWGL
+1108 
-1114 QTGGKTITEVTEN
+1114 
-1127 GIRCCKMVRDSVAS
+1127 
-1141 TGWSFINYSRIGRN
+1141 
-1155 KYLPN
+1155 
-1160 RKYTVSF
+1160 
-1167 EVKASVVTS
+1167 
-1176 FYVGL
+1176 
-1181 KEGNSSNPLTG
+1181 
-1192 DTKTGNTVANTWTK
+1192 
-1206 LSATITTLSTLPS
+1206 
-1219 STSQVLYLNGMNSG
+1219 
-1233 TGVTYIFRNLVITE
+1233 
-1247 GTKATS
+1247 
-1253 WSPAPEDVQA
+1253 
-1263 SIDLKAEKTDVYSKS
+1263 
-1278 EVYTKSQTDSAINV
+1278 
-1292 AKDSINLGVSQ
+1292 
-1303 TYETKSNVTSKVNS
+1303 SNVTAKVNT
-1317 AKTEAIN
+1317 A
-1324 SAVATSKSYAD
+1324 
-1335 TKKAEAIST
+1335 KAEAIST

-1361 TKIDGIQI
+1361 TKIDGIQV
-1369 GGRNLF
+1369 GGRNLIPDSAP
-1375 LKSNIDQYGL
+1375 KTT
-1385 GNWIGNSGGI
+1385 GG
-1395 GKVEGTFIDGTKTIK
+1395 GWAGTSGTKSLVSDTVAPF
-1410 ITGYSGIQYNSFIKL
+1410 GQVL
-1425 KRNTTYVYSM
+1425 KATY
-1435 MMKSS
+1435 
-1440 GSMIVNSSN
+1440 
-1449 PLHMWLNTS
+1449 
-1458 ETGGQH
+1458 
-1464 LEKVISASGKLEANK
+1464 SASGTGGGSYKSPKARL
-1479 WTKVWVVF
+1479 TVGKVYSWSVWLKASKNMTMRVGMEQGGVKTCSVTTAWQKF
-1487 ETPNTQDVYYMKP
+1487 SHTFTATDYPNHAFIMYVSGT
-1500 FVYGID
+1500 
-1506 TNTVYISKVQ
+1506 TVTSGDHYFAHSIMV
-1516 IEEGTKPTDWTP
+1516 EEGNKPSDWSP
-1528 APEDIDSVIG
+1528 APEDINASIEA
-1538 TKANKTDVYA
+1538 KASKID
-1548 KSEVYTKDQT
+1548 VYTKSETYTKAQT

-1565 KDEINLGVKNT
+1565 KDSIELGVKNT
-1576 YETKTNVENKISTA
+1576 YETKSNVESKITTA
-1590 VNNVQIGGRNLAIGT
+1590 VNNVQVGGRNLLKDT
-1605 SDSWKSAS
+1605 SKELKSVTFGGWDYYFPNNITSWEK
-1613 GFSGETN
+1613 N
-1620 YCVFRHVINT
+1620 
-1630 KTLNVGDR
+1630 KTL
-1638 LTVSFMFKCE
+1638 
-1648 NLTNN
+1648 
-1653 NTARVIRIQGSGDV
+1653 
-1667 TGWNSGA
+1667 TGN
-1674 FNSYNIPL
+1674 
-1682 DYSKPT
+1682 
-1688 QEIKINYT
+1688 
-1696 ITITADHLKNSKWNI
+1696 
-1711 NFRTDYITGGTIYLK
+1711 IYLK
-1726 ELLAEKGTK
+1726 PTEQDASCMLHVRYKDSSYKQYRGNIISAGKEGYSTVTITVPNSDDISHIQFSIRHSASSTPKDVVYYKEAKVEKGNK
-1735 ASSWT
+1735 ATDWT
-1740 PAPEDVDSAIDKK
+1740 PAPEDVDLAIDKK

-1762 SETYTKSETDSAIK
+1762 YETYTKSETDSKIN
-1776 VAKDNINLSVSQ
+1776 VAKDQINLSVSG
-1788 TYETKTNVTSKV
+1788 TYETKTNVESKI
-1800 NTAKTEAVNTSKSYA
+1800 NTAKAN
-1815 DTKKTEAINSA
+1815 AINSA
-1826 NATTTE
+1826 KSYTDGQITTVNKTITNKVSEIKATT
-1832 KLKSYSTT
+1832 
-1840 AQMNSAIQVA
+1840 
-1850 KDSITNTVS
+1850 DSISQKVS
-1859 STYAK
+1859 
-1864 KADVESTYATKSS
+1864 
-1877 LTQTANNITASF
+1877 
-1889 KATGGYNLI
+1889 
-1898 ANSTGY
+1898 
-1904 NGTNL
+1904 
-1909 WSSTGATM
+1909 
-1917 GTAINNKIGGAT
+1917 
-1929 NKYMYLDNGTKT
+1929 T
-1941 TESFAFSKRFK
+1941 TESKI
-1952 LKANTKY
+1952 T
-1959 TLSGWFHNFT
+1959 
-1969 KCPSFDVF
+1969 
-1977 LLSST
+1977 
-1982 SVAQSDTGTSYTNA
+1982 
-1996 QTLIDA
+1996 
-2002 QNTSGSWKKF
+2002 
-2012 SVTFTTPASVISGY
+2012 
-2026 IRIDNNGY
+2026 
-2034 NSSGTNSNRVHWSA
+2034 
-2048 LMLNEG
+2048 
-2054 EEQPWSPHPDEI
+2054 
-2066 YNGSTVID
+2066 
-2074 ASGVTI
+2074 TI
-2080 NNGALTV
+2080 NNNISGLTNRV
-2087 KNKSGTTVLSG
+2087 STAESKLTATSLTTTISSAISGGTSSISTTQFVMDKNGLTIKNGGLTIQNKAGTTVLNS
-2098 DSNGNLDITG
+2098 DTNGNLIFTG
-2108 TVKSQRGNMYVSL
+2108 TAKSQSGARWVGL
-2121 DYGGLTFQS
+2121 DSGGITFQDS
-2130 AHNNEQLLRME
+2130 QKNEQMLRIAISYFNE
-2141 TTSFTSNK
+2141 NR
-2149 DINGVDLNLAKQ
+2149 DINGVNLSLAKY
-2161 GEYISFNHINKENL
+2161 GDYIRISHIDKADL
-2175 NNGWS
+2175 TTGWS
-2180 SSDGRY
+2180 SSNTQY
-2186 NFMDFWSKDTT
+2186 NFMDFWSSDQIVD
-2197 LGSKTYKKGIN
+2197 GVAYKKGIN
-2208 VNSPMYVNKGLKLY
+2208 VYAPMYIHKRLKLY
-2222 SGTNFYADIDGAIS
+2222 SGTNFLSEIDGAIS
-2236 WNNGTGTVSNLL
+2236 WNNGTGTVNNLL

-2257 LGYKSGESFNARF
+2257 LGYKSGDSFNARF
-2270 LVTEDSHPG
+2270 LVSEVSHPG

-2287 GNYNFNGY
+2287 GNYNGNGY
-2295 TFHNA
+2295 TLHNF

-2331 TAEYYFGDIGFGQIN
+2331 TAEYFFGDLGFGKIN

-2461 KDE
+2461 EDE

>member
-153 PNYTVSKLG
+153 PNYTVSKLE

-779 NVVLDINKKVEGC
+779 NVVLDTNKKVEGC

-928 VDSAIGTKANKTDV
+928 VDSEIGTKANKTDV
-942 YVKSEVYTKA
+942 YVKSEVYTKS

-975 KTNVTSKI
+975 KSNVESKI
-983 NTAKTEA
+983 TTAVNNVQVGGRNLAQGTSNIYTTAYSSFSGGTNTCPSLAKVLTDGLVVGDTVTVKLIYKYTNIVATSGQTAKCWIQGYGNSTIWNGGTFNSSAQKVLSGSGEHTFLYSFKITPEHLK
-990 VNTSKSYADN
+990 NSSWGTSIRHDYVQSGSVQWKMFKVEKGNKATDWTPAPEDIDSVIGTKANKSDVYV
-1000 KKAEAIVQAGK
+1000 KSE
-1011 DADSKVNSAKTELN
+1011 
-1025 NKIDL
+1025 
-1030 KASKTDVY
+1030 VY
-1038 TKSETYTKTET
+1038 TKAQT
-1049 DSKIKVAKD
+1049 DSAIKVAKD
-1058 EINLSV
+1058 SIELGVKNT
-1064 SNNYETKTNVENK
+1064 YETKTNVENK
-1077 LSNITT
+1077 IT
-1083 TLTNK
+1083 N
-1088 IDGIQV
+1088 
-1094 GGTNIATET
+1094 A
-1103 NKGVT
+1103 
-1108 GWGWGL
+1108 
-1114 QTGGKTITEVTEN
+1114 
-1127 GIRCCKMVRDSVAS
+1127 
-1141 TGWSFINYSRIGRN
+1141 
-1155 KYLPN
+1155 
-1160 RKYTVSF
+1160 
-1167 EVKASVVTS
+1167 
-1176 FYVGL
+1176 
-1181 KEGNSSNPLTG
+1181 
-1192 DTKTGNTVANTWTK
+1192 
-1206 LSATITTLSTLPS
+1206 
-1219 STSQVLYLNGMNSG
+1219 
-1233 TGVTYIFRNLVITE
+1233 
-1247 GTKATS
+1247 
-1253 WSPAPEDVQA
+1253 
-1263 SIDLKAEKTDVYSKS
+1263 
-1278 EVYTKSQTDSAINV
+1278 
-1292 AKDSINLGVSQ
+1292 
-1303 TYETKSNVTSKVNS
+1303 VNS
-1317 AKTEAIN
+1317 
-1324 SAVATSKSYAD
+1324 
-1335 TKKAEAIST
+1335 
-1344 ASADTT
+1344 
-1350 NKVNSAKTELN
+1350 
-1361 TKIDGIQI
+1361 IQL

-1385 GNWIGNSGGI
+1385 GNWIGNGGGI

-1410 ITGYSGIQYNSFIKL
+1410 VTGYSGIQYNSFIKL

-1464 LEKVISASGKLEANK
+1464 LEKVISASGNLEANK

-1500 FVYGID
+1500 FVYGIN

-1516 IEEGTKPTDWTP
+1516 IEEGTKCTDWTP
-1528 APEDIDSVIG
+1528 APEDIDSVIDS
-1538 TKANKTDVYA
+1538 KANKTDVYT
-1548 KSEVYTKDQT
+1548 KSEVYTKVQT
-1558 DSAIKVA
+1558 DSAINVA
-1565 KDEINLGVKNT
+1565 KDSINLSVSGT
-1576 YETKTNVENKISTA
+1576 YETKTNVESKINTAKANAINSAKSYTDGQITTVNKTITNKVSEIKATTDSISQKVSTTESKITTINNNISGLTNRVSTA
-1590 VNNVQIGGRNLAIGT
+1590 ESKLTAT
-1605 SDSWKSAS
+1605 SLTTTISSA
-1613 GFSGETN
+1613 
-1620 YCVFRHVINT
+1620 
-1630 KTLNVGDR
+1630 
-1638 LTVSFMFKCE
+1638 
-1648 NLTNN
+1648 
-1653 NTARVIRIQGSGDV
+1653 
-1667 TGWNSGA
+1667 
-1674 FNSYNIPL
+1674 
-1682 DYSKPT
+1682 
-1688 QEIKINYT
+1688 
-1696 ITITADHLKNSKWNI
+1696 
-1711 NFRTDYITGGTIYLK
+1711 ITGGT
-1726 ELLAEKGTK
+1726 
-1735 ASSWT
+1735 SS
-1740 PAPEDVDSAIDKK
+1740 I
-1753 ANIVDVYKK
+1753 
-1762 SETYTKSETDSAIK
+1762 
-1776 VAKDNINLSVSQ
+1776 
-1788 TYETKTNVTSKV
+1788 
-1800 NTAKTEAVNTSKSYA
+1800 
-1815 DTKKTEAINSA
+1815 
-1826 NATTTE
+1826 
-1832 KLKSYSTT
+1832 STT
-1840 AQMNSAIQVA
+1840 QFVMDKNG
-1850 KDSITNTVS
+1850 
-1859 STYAK
+1859 
-1864 KADVESTYATKSS
+1864 
-1877 LTQTANNITASF
+1877 LTI
-1889 KATGGYNLI
+1889 K
-1898 ANSTGY
+1898 
-1904 NGTNL
+1904 
-1909 WSSTGATM
+1909 
-1917 GTAINNKIGGAT
+1917 
-1929 NKYMYLDNGTKT
+1929 
-1941 TESFAFSKRFK
+1941 
-1952 LKANTKY
+1952 
-1959 TLSGWFHNFT
+1959 
-1969 KCPSFDVF
+1969 
-1977 LLSST
+1977 
-1982 SVAQSDTGTSYTNA
+1982 
-1996 QTLIDA
+1996 
-2002 QNTSGSWKKF
+2002 
-2012 SVTFTTPASVISGY
+2012 
-2026 IRIDNNGY
+2026 
-2034 NSSGTNSNRVHWSA
+2034 
-2048 LMLNEG
+2048 
-2054 EEQPWSPHPDEI
+2054 
-2066 YNGSTVID
+2066 
-2074 ASGVTI
+2074 
-2080 NNGALTV
+2080 NGALTIQ
-2087 KNKSGTTVLSG
+2087 NKAGTTVLNS
-2098 DSNGNLDITG
+2098 DTNGNLIFTG
-2108 TVKSQRGNMYVSL
+2108 TAKSQSGARWVGL
-2121 DYGGLTFQS
+2121 DSGGITFQDS
-2130 AHNNEQLLRME
+2130 QKNEQMLRIAISYFNE
-2141 TTSFTSNK
+2141 NR
-2149 DINGVDLNLAKQ
+2149 DINGVNLSLAKY
-2161 GEYISFNHINKENL
+2161 GDYIRISYIDKADL
-2175 NNGWS
+2175 TTGWS
-2180 SSDGRY
+2180 SSNTQY
-2186 NFMDFWSKDTT
+2186 NFMDFWSSDQII
-2197 LGSKTYKKGIN
+2197 GGVAYKKGIN
-2208 VNSPMYVNKGLKLY
+2208 VYAPMYINKRLKLY
-2222 SGTNFYADIDGAIS
+2222 SGTNFLSEIDGAIS
-2236 WNNGTGTVSNLL
+2236 WNNGTGTVNNLL

-2257 LGYKSGESFNARF
+2257 LGYKSGDSFNARF
-2270 LVTEDSHPG
+2270 LVSEVFHPG

-2287 GNYNFNGY
+2287 GNYNGNGY
-2295 TFHNA
+2295 TLHNF

-2331 TAEYYFGDIGFGQIN
+2331 TAEYFFGDLGFGKIN

>member
-153 PNYTVSKLG
+153 PNYTVSKLE

-192 SLSEIKKSIDGN
+192 TLSEIKKSIDGN

-230 LYKGSTGTD
+230 LSKGSAGTD
-239 SMELGFENPWVTETI
+239 SMELGFENPWVTESI
-254 LNDVYNKLNGLSYLG
+254 LNDIYNKLKSVEYLG

-282 YDIVTVTDIKN
+282 YDIITVTDIKN

-352 EKANIKDVE
+352 EKANIKEVE

-514 IRIQMGQDAK
+514 VRIQMGQDAK

-567 EKQINYSSLITGL
+567 EKQINYSSLIIGL

-692 NSIQRDLEGTKSTVS
+692 NSVQRDLEGTKSTVS
-707 SHTNLIDGLNS
+707 NHTNLIDGLNS

-779 NVVLDINKKVEGC
+779 NVVLDTNKKVEGC

-928 VDSAIGTKANKTDV
+928 IDLAIDKKANTVDVYKKSETYTKSETDSKINVAKDEITLGVSNTYETKSNVTTKVNDAISGIKIGGRNYAINTKIESVQAGNNTINQTNTLYSFYLNELLGREITVSFDWEVTGTTTSGLFYVQLNATPWTAFSDTISVSSSNKKGKTSKTFIMPTSSATSTLMCRKDNFVGTLIISNFKIEIGNRVTDWTSAPEDIDSVIGTKANKSDV

-952 QTDSAINIAKDS
+952 
-964 INLGV
+964 
-969 SQTYET
+969 
-975 KTNVTSKI
+975 
-983 NTAKTEA
+983 
-990 VNTSKSYADN
+990 
-1000 KKAEAIVQAGK
+1000 
-1011 DADSKVNSAKTELN
+1011 
-1025 NKIDL
+1025 
-1030 KASKTDVY
+1030 
-1038 TKSETYTKTET
+1038 
-1049 DSKIKVAKD
+1049 
-1058 EINLSV
+1058 
-1064 SNNYETKTNVENK
+1064 
-1077 LSNITT
+1077 
-1083 TLTNK
+1083 
-1088 IDGIQV
+1088 
-1094 GGTNIATET
+1094 
-1103 NKGVT
+1103 
-1108 GWGWGL
+1108 
-1114 QTGGKTITEVTEN
+1114 
-1127 GIRCCKMVRDSVAS
+1127 
-1141 TGWSFINYSRIGRN
+1141 
-1155 KYLPN
+1155 
-1160 RKYTVSF
+1160 
-1167 EVKASVVTS
+1167 
-1176 FYVGL
+1176 
-1181 KEGNSSNPLTG
+1181 
-1192 DTKTGNTVANTWTK
+1192 
-1206 LSATITTLSTLPS
+1206 
-1219 STSQVLYLNGMNSG
+1219 
-1233 TGVTYIFRNLVITE
+1233 
-1247 GTKATS
+1247 
-1253 WSPAPEDVQA
+1253 
-1263 SIDLKAEKTDVYSKS
+1263 
-1278 EVYTKSQTDSAINV
+1278 QTDSAINV

-1303 TYETKSNVTSKVNS
+1303 TYETKTNVTSKVNT
-1317 AKTEAIN
+1317 AKTEAVN

-1344 ASADTT
+1344 ASTDAT

-1361 TKIDGIQI
+1361 TAI
-1369 GGRNLF
+1369 
-1375 LKSNIDQYGL
+1375 
-1385 GNWIGNSGGI
+1385 
-1395 GKVEGTFIDGTKTIK
+1395 
-1410 ITGYSGIQYNSFIKL
+1410 
-1425 KRNTTYVYSM
+1425 
-1435 MMKSS
+1435 
-1440 GSMIVNSSN
+1440 
-1449 PLHMWLNTS
+1449 
-1458 ETGGQH
+1458 
-1464 LEKVISASGKLEANK
+1464 NK
-1479 WTKVWVVF
+1479 
-1487 ETPNTQDVYYMKP
+1487 
-1500 FVYGID
+1500 
-1506 TNTVYISKVQ
+1506 
-1516 IEEGTKPTDWTP
+1516 
-1528 APEDIDSVIG
+1528 
-1538 TKANKTDVYA
+1538 KANSTDVYT
-1548 KSEVYTKDQT
+1548 KTEVYTKAQT

-1630 KTLNVGDR
+1630 KTLSVGDR

-1735 ASSWT
+1735 ASSWI

-1762 SETYTKSETDSAIK
+1762 SETYTKSETDSKINI
-1776 VAKDNINLSVSQ
+1776 AKDQINLSVSG
-1788 TYETKTNVTSKV
+1788 TYETKTNVESKI
-1800 NTAKTEAVNTSKSYA
+1800 NTAKAN
-1815 DTKKTEAINSA
+1815 AINSA
-1826 NATTTE
+1826 KSYTDGQITTVNKTITNKVSEIKATT
-1832 KLKSYSTT
+1832 
-1840 AQMNSAIQVA
+1840 
-1850 KDSITNTVS
+1850 DSISQKVS
-1859 STYAK
+1859 
-1864 KADVESTYATKSS
+1864 
-1877 LTQTANNITASF
+1877 
-1889 KATGGYNLI
+1889 
-1898 ANSTGY
+1898 
-1904 NGTNL
+1904 
-1909 WSSTGATM
+1909 
-1917 GTAINNKIGGAT
+1917 
-1929 NKYMYLDNGTKT
+1929 T
-1941 TESFAFSKRFK
+1941 TESKI
-1952 LKANTKY
+1952 T
-1959 TLSGWFHNFT
+1959 
-1969 KCPSFDVF
+1969 
-1977 LLSST
+1977 
-1982 SVAQSDTGTSYTNA
+1982 
-1996 QTLIDA
+1996 
-2002 QNTSGSWKKF
+2002 
-2012 SVTFTTPASVISGY
+2012 
-2026 IRIDNNGY
+2026 
-2034 NSSGTNSNRVHWSA
+2034 
-2048 LMLNEG
+2048 
-2054 EEQPWSPHPDEI
+2054 
-2066 YNGSTVID
+2066 
-2074 ASGVTI
+2074 TI
-2080 NNGALTV
+2080 NNNISGLTNRV
-2087 KNKSGTTVLSG
+2087 STAESKLTATSLTTTISSAISGGTSSISTTQFVMDKNGLTIKNGGLTIQNKAGTTVLNS
-2098 DSNGNLDITG
+2098 DTNGNLIFTG
-2108 TVKSQRGNMYVSL
+2108 TAKSQSGARWVGL
-2121 DYGGLTFQS
+2121 DSGGITFQDS
-2130 AHNNEQLLRME
+2130 QKNEQMLRIAISYFNE
-2141 TTSFTSNK
+2141 NR
-2149 DINGVDLNLAKQ
+2149 DINGVNLSLAKY
-2161 GEYISFNHINKENL
+2161 GDYIRISHIDKADL
-2175 NNGWS
+2175 TTGWS
-2180 SSDGRY
+2180 SSNTQY
-2186 NFMDFWSKDTT
+2186 NFMDFWSSDQIVD
-2197 LGSKTYKKGIN
+2197 GVAYKKGIN
-2208 VNSPMYVNKGLKLY
+2208 VYAPMYIHKRLKLY
-2222 SGTNFYADIDGAIS
+2222 SGTNFLSEIDGAIS
-2236 WNNGTGTVSNLL
+2236 WNNGTGTVNNLL

-2257 LGYKSGESFNARF
+2257 LGYKSGDSFNARF
-2270 LVTEDSHPG
+2270 LVSEVSHPG

-2287 GNYNFNGY
+2287 GNYNGNGY
-2295 TFHNA
+2295 TLHNF

-2331 TAEYYFGDIGFGQIN
+2331 TAEYFFGDLGFGKIN

-2461 KDE
+2461 EDE

>member
-7 NYKLEINKP
+7 DYKLEINKP
-16 SREFE
+16 SRSFE

-30 YNNDEL
+30 YTNEDL
-36 VNLTLEHTQPQ
+36 VNLTLEYTQPQ
-47 EGFSIGDTISQS
+47 EGFAIGNTISQS

-79 EIGLKIGSTIEYIL
+79 EIGLKIAAKIEYIL

-126 SLGDKPT
+126 ILGDKPT

-153 PNYTVSKLG
+153 PNYTVSKLE

-317 KGETKN
+317 KGESKN
-323 KNSFSNSGSIVNKVN
+323 KNNFSSSGSTTNKVN
-338 RAIIEQAIIKEALI
+338 RAVIEQAIIKEALI

-400 IATDAKFNNALINKA
+400 IANDVKINNALINKA

-514 IRIQMGQDAK
+514 VRIQMGQDAK

-768 TGNLGNTNHWS
+768 TGNLGNTNYWS
-779 NVVLDINKKVEGC
+779 NVVLDTNKKVEGC

-856 SSSSFE
+856 SSASFE
-862 DLCVFKYTNVQ
+862 DLCVFKYANIQ

-990 VNTSKSYADN
+990 VNTSKSYADAKKTEAITSANNYADN

-1088 IDGIQV
+1088 IDGIQ
-1094 GGTNIATET
+1094 
-1103 NKGVT
+1103 
-1108 GWGWGL
+1108 
-1114 QTGGKTITEVTEN
+1114 
-1127 GIRCCKMVRDSVAS
+1127 
-1141 TGWSFINYSRIGRN
+1141 
-1155 KYLPN
+1155 
-1160 RKYTVSF
+1160 
-1167 EVKASVVTS
+1167 
-1176 FYVGL
+1176 
-1181 KEGNSSNPLTG
+1181 
-1192 DTKTGNTVANTWTK
+1192 
-1206 LSATITTLSTLPS
+1206 
-1219 STSQVLYLNGMNSG
+1219 
-1233 TGVTYIFRNLVITE
+1233 
-1247 GTKATS
+1247 
-1253 WSPAPEDVQA
+1253 
-1263 SIDLKAEKTDVYSKS
+1263 
-1278 EVYTKSQTDSAINV
+1278 
-1292 AKDSINLGVSQ
+1292 
-1303 TYETKSNVTSKVNS
+1303 
-1317 AKTEAIN
+1317 
-1324 SAVATSKSYAD
+1324 
-1335 TKKAEAIST
+1335 
-1344 ASADTT
+1344 
-1350 NKVNSAKTELN
+1350 
-1361 TKIDGIQI
+1361 I

-1410 ITGYSGIQYNSFIKL
+1410 VTGYSGIQYNSFIKL

-1516 IEEGTKPTDWTP
+1516 IEEGTKATDWTP

-1538 TKANKTDVYA
+1538 TKANKTDVYT
-1548 KSEVYTKDQT
+1548 KSETYTKSQT

-1565 KDEINLGVKNT
+1565 KDSIELGVKNT
-1576 YETKTNVENKISTA
+1576 YETKSNVENKISTA
-1590 VNNVQIGGRNLAIGT
+1590 VSKIQIGGRNLAYKETIKPFSSSTLVLAEYVKNVKLILTRPTGNGDGGFYFDKLIKYKENSEYIVHFYMTCTKDTVENIHFHNGQNLNSTRIYIDDIYVGNIG
-1605 SDSWKSAS
+1605 
-1613 GFSGETN
+1613 N
-1620 YCVFRHVINT
+1620 VINT
-1630 KTLNVGDR
+1630 SVFDDGLSHKVRMEYTTPSTLVDSSAGVNQTYFQPNKM
-1638 LTVSFMFKCE
+1638 LS
-1648 NLTNN
+1648 N
-1653 NTARVIRIQGSGDV
+1653 NTYTVIIEEFMV
-1667 TGWNSGA
+1667 
-1674 FNSYNIPL
+1674 
-1682 DYSKPT
+1682 
-1688 QEIKINYT
+1688 E
-1696 ITITADHLKNSKWNI
+1696 
-1711 NFRTDYITGGTIYLK
+1711 
-1726 ELLAEKGTK
+1726 EGTK

-1740 PAPEDVDSAIDKK
+1740 PAPEDVTVSIDSK
-1753 ANIVDVYKK
+1753 ANKSDVYAK
-1762 SETYTKSETDSAIK
+1762 SETYSKTETDSKIN
-1776 VAKDNINLSVSQ
+1776 VAKDSINLGVSQ

-1800 NTAKTEAVNTSKSYA
+1800 NTAKTEAVNISKSYA

-1889 KATGGYNLI
+1889 KASGGYNLI

-1904 NGTNL
+1904 NGTKL
-1909 WSSTGATM
+1909 WTSGGATM
-1917 GTAINNKIGGAT
+1917 GTATNNNIGGAT
-1929 NKYMYLDNGTKT
+1929 NMYMYLDNGTKT

-1996 QTLIDA
+1996 QTLISS

-2087 KNKSGTTVLSG
+2087 KNNSGATVLRG

-2108 TVKSQRGNMYVSL
+2108 TVKSQKGNMYVSL

-2270 LVTEDSHPG
+2270 LVTEASHPG

-2287 GNYNFNGY
+2287 GNYNFNGW

-2319 KSYGARLINAYE
+2319 KNYGSRLINAYE
-2331 TAEYYFGDIGFGQIN
+2331 TAEYYFGDLGFGKIN

-2387 TYFIVKGEQNTEFS
+2387 TYFIVKGEPNTEFS

-2461 KDE
+2461 EDE

>member
-153 PNYTVSKLG
+153 PNYTVSKLE

-779 NVVLDINKKVEGC
+779 NVVLDTNKKVEGC

-928 VDSAIGTKANKTDV
+928 VDSEIGTKANKTDV
-942 YVKSEVYTKA
+942 YVKSEVYTKS

-975 KTNVTSKI
+975 KSNVESKI
-983 NTAKTEA
+983 TTAVNNVQVGGRNLAQGTSNIYTTAYSSFSGGTNTCPSLAKVLTDGLVVGDTVTVKLIYKYTNIVATSGQTAKCWIQGYGNSTIWNGGTFNSSAQKVLSGSGEHTFLYSFKITPEHLK
-990 VNTSKSYADN
+990 NSSWGTSIRHDYVQSGSVQWKMFKVEKGNKATDWTPAPEDIDSVIGTKANKSDVYV
-1000 KKAEAIVQAGK
+1000 KSE
-1011 DADSKVNSAKTELN
+1011 
-1025 NKIDL
+1025 
-1030 KASKTDVY
+1030 VY
-1038 TKSETYTKTET
+1038 TKAQT
-1049 DSKIKVAKD
+1049 DSAIKVAKD
-1058 EINLSV
+1058 SIELGVKNT
-1064 SNNYETKTNVENK
+1064 YETKTNVENK
-1077 LSNITT
+1077 IT
-1083 TLTNK
+1083 N
-1088 IDGIQV
+1088 
-1094 GGTNIATET
+1094 A
-1103 NKGVT
+1103 
-1108 GWGWGL
+1108 
-1114 QTGGKTITEVTEN
+1114 
-1127 GIRCCKMVRDSVAS
+1127 
-1141 TGWSFINYSRIGRN
+1141 
-1155 KYLPN
+1155 
-1160 RKYTVSF
+1160 
-1167 EVKASVVTS
+1167 
-1176 FYVGL
+1176 
-1181 KEGNSSNPLTG
+1181 
-1192 DTKTGNTVANTWTK
+1192 
-1206 LSATITTLSTLPS
+1206 
-1219 STSQVLYLNGMNSG
+1219 
-1233 TGVTYIFRNLVITE
+1233 
-1247 GTKATS
+1247 
-1253 WSPAPEDVQA
+1253 
-1263 SIDLKAEKTDVYSKS
+1263 
-1278 EVYTKSQTDSAINV
+1278 
-1292 AKDSINLGVSQ
+1292 
-1303 TYETKSNVTSKVNS
+1303 VNS
-1317 AKTEAIN
+1317 
-1324 SAVATSKSYAD
+1324 
-1335 TKKAEAIST
+1335 
-1344 ASADTT
+1344 
-1350 NKVNSAKTELN
+1350 
-1361 TKIDGIQI
+1361 IQL

-1385 GNWIGNSGGI
+1385 GNWIGNGGGI

-1410 ITGYSGIQYNSFIKL
+1410 VTGYSGIQYNSFIKL

-1464 LEKVISASGKLEANK
+1464 LEKVISASGNLEANK

-1500 FVYGID
+1500 FVYGIN

-1516 IEEGTKPTDWTP
+1516 IEEGTKCTDWTP
-1528 APEDIDSVIG
+1528 APEDIDSVIDS
-1538 TKANKTDVYA
+1538 KANKTDVYT
-1548 KSEVYTKDQT
+1548 KSEVYTKVQT
-1558 DSAIKVA
+1558 DSAINVA
-1565 KDEINLGVKNT
+1565 KDSINLSVSGT
-1576 YETKTNVENKISTA
+1576 YETKTNVESKINTAKANAINSAKSYTDGQITTVNKTITNKVSEIKATTDSISQKVSTTESKITTINNNISGLTNRVSTA
-1590 VNNVQIGGRNLAIGT
+1590 ESKLTAT
-1605 SDSWKSAS
+1605 SLTTTISSA
-1613 GFSGETN
+1613 
-1620 YCVFRHVINT
+1620 
-1630 KTLNVGDR
+1630 
-1638 LTVSFMFKCE
+1638 
-1648 NLTNN
+1648 
-1653 NTARVIRIQGSGDV
+1653 
-1667 TGWNSGA
+1667 
-1674 FNSYNIPL
+1674 
-1682 DYSKPT
+1682 
-1688 QEIKINYT
+1688 
-1696 ITITADHLKNSKWNI
+1696 
-1711 NFRTDYITGGTIYLK
+1711 ITGGT
-1726 ELLAEKGTK
+1726 
-1735 ASSWT
+1735 SS
-1740 PAPEDVDSAIDKK
+1740 I
-1753 ANIVDVYKK
+1753 
-1762 SETYTKSETDSAIK
+1762 
-1776 VAKDNINLSVSQ
+1776 
-1788 TYETKTNVTSKV
+1788 
-1800 NTAKTEAVNTSKSYA
+1800 
-1815 DTKKTEAINSA
+1815 
-1826 NATTTE
+1826 
-1832 KLKSYSTT
+1832 STT
-1840 AQMNSAIQVA
+1840 QFVMDKNG
-1850 KDSITNTVS
+1850 
-1859 STYAK
+1859 
-1864 KADVESTYATKSS
+1864 
-1877 LTQTANNITASF
+1877 LTI
-1889 KATGGYNLI
+1889 K
-1898 ANSTGY
+1898 
-1904 NGTNL
+1904 
-1909 WSSTGATM
+1909 
-1917 GTAINNKIGGAT
+1917 
-1929 NKYMYLDNGTKT
+1929 
-1941 TESFAFSKRFK
+1941 
-1952 LKANTKY
+1952 
-1959 TLSGWFHNFT
+1959 
-1969 KCPSFDVF
+1969 
-1977 LLSST
+1977 
-1982 SVAQSDTGTSYTNA
+1982 
-1996 QTLIDA
+1996 
-2002 QNTSGSWKKF
+2002 
-2012 SVTFTTPASVISGY
+2012 
-2026 IRIDNNGY
+2026 
-2034 NSSGTNSNRVHWSA
+2034 
-2048 LMLNEG
+2048 
-2054 EEQPWSPHPDEI
+2054 
-2066 YNGSTVID
+2066 
-2074 ASGVTI
+2074 
-2080 NNGALTV
+2080 NGALTIQ
-2087 KNKSGTTVLSG
+2087 NKAGTTVLNS
-2098 DSNGNLDITG
+2098 DTNGNLIFTG
-2108 TVKSQRGNMYVSL
+2108 TAKSQSGARWVGL
-2121 DYGGLTFQS
+2121 DSGGITFQDS
-2130 AHNNEQLLRME
+2130 QKNEQMLRIAISYFNE
-2141 TTSFTSNK
+2141 NR
-2149 DINGVDLNLAKQ
+2149 DINGVNLSLAKY
-2161 GEYISFNHINKENL
+2161 GDYIRISYIDKADL
-2175 NNGWS
+2175 TTGWS
-2180 SSDGRY
+2180 SSNTQY
-2186 NFMDFWSKDTT
+2186 NFMDFWSSDQII
-2197 LGSKTYKKGIN
+2197 GGVAYKKGIN
-2208 VNSPMYVNKGLKLY
+2208 VYAPMYINKRLKLY
-2222 SGTNFYADIDGAIS
+2222 SGTNFLSEIDGAIS
-2236 WNNGTGTVSNLL
+2236 WNNGTGTVNNLL

-2257 LGYKSGESFNARF
+2257 LGYKSGDSFNARF
-2270 LVTEDSHPG
+2270 LVSEVSHPG

-2287 GNYNFNGY
+2287 GNYNGNGY
-2295 TFHNA
+2295 TLHNF

-2331 TAEYYFGDIGFGQIN
+2331 TAEYFFGDLGFGKIN